1 MTGSPSPPGGRLQY
15 RDLNGNNLTVI
26 TKTDFSGLKHLRV
39 LNVGNRLHGAIGGQ
53 RASNNASAQHR
64 HMRHPEVLVRCRCQ
78 SDLQQGLVCDPLTWK
93 HRALWERLEE
103 QRLPVLA
110 HGLGLSVRDG
120 HEVHLMENQISNV
133 ERGAFDELR
142 ELERLRL
149 NKNHLSQFPELLFQK
164 NEALSRLRDCG
175 VLPAG
180 RGDGFTPDTRVCVN
194 IPSSLLVS
202 RQQISC
208 SHPSF
213 CLRPLFC
220 SISLHRFEF
229 RGDAFRSSG
238 FSLDLPAMFCTSPH
252 SFTPSLHPP
261 LLLVTALSLWISLI
275 TSCAAGSLDLSENGI
290 QAVPRR
296 AFRGAT
302 DLKNLQLDKNHISCI
317 EEGAFRA
324 LRSLEVLT
332 LNNNNISTI
341 PVSSFNHMPKLRTFR
356 LHSNSLRCDCHLA
369 WLSPW
374 LRQRPALGLYTQC
387 SSPPTL
393 RGLNLAELRKSD
405 FACSGHGGS
414 AFVQPCSLAS
424 GSCPP
429 MCSCSNNIVD
439 CRGRGLTAI
448 PAHLPEAMTEIRL
461 EQNGIKSVPPGAFI
475 SYKKLRRIDLS
486 NNQISEI
493 APDAFHGLRAL
504 NSLVLYGNKI
514 TELPGGVFDALASL
528 ELLLLN
534 ANKIHCIRAAVFKD
548 LENLALLSLYDNKIQ
563 SLAKGTFS
571 SLHSIQ
577 TLHLAQNPFVCDCNV
592 KWLADFLRSNPIE
605 TSGARCASPRRLAN
619 KRIAQIKSNK
629 FRCSAKEQYH
639 IPGTEDRRQ
648 SYECNS
654 KPVCPAKCRCEANV
668 VDCSNLR
675 LTKFPEH
682 LPSSTEE
689 LRLNNNDLSVLEA
702 TGAFKGLTQL
712 KKINLSNNKISD
724 IEDGAF
730 DGASSA
736 VELHLTANHL
746 ESVRGSMFRGME
758 GLRMLMLRNNKISCI
773 HNGSFTGLP
782 NVRLLSLYDNQLRS
796 ILPGAFDTLPNLSTL
811 NLLANPFTCDC
822 RLSWFG
828 AWLRSRRIVTGNPR
842 CQGPA
847 FLREIPLQDVAVPD
861 FRCEDGSVLDDS
873 SCVSGPQCP
882 TQCTCMDTVVRC
894 SNKHLQGL
902 PRGLPRNVTEL
913 YLDGNQF
920 TSVPKDLATFK
931 YLQLVDLSNNKIS
944 SLSDDS
950 FSNMSQL
957 TTLILSYN
965 SLRCI
970 PPLSLSGL
978 RSLRLLSLHGNDIS
992 ELQQGIFSD
1001 VSSLSHLVTHVSQRS
1016 AVSVEGRRELADEG
1030 RRRRT
1035 DDGRQQCEQEEEARS
1050 WRMISMEAIGA
1061 NPLYCDC
1068 RLLWLSDWVKSGYK
1082 EPGIARC
1089 AGPGDMEG
1097 KLLLTTPADKF
1108 QCLGPVEASVQ
1119 AKCSPCVSSPCQNQ
1133 GVCQVQH
1140 TQPYTCTCKAG
1151 FTGEH
1156 CETPVDAC
1164 VSNPCTNGGT
1174 CLSDEQTR
1182 GFSCACAFGFHATF
1196 CEVNVD
1202 DCQDHGCENGAT
1214 CVDGVGNYTCLC
1226 SPDYTGLFCEEEEGG
1241 CSPGRNPC
1249 QHQSTCV
1256 SSPTGSRCV
1265 CIPGW
1270 VGPDCSIDYNEC
1282 VDHRCQNGAQC
1293 VDHLDGYSCVCPQGY
1308 RYWEHWECWE
1318 CRSGQFCEVALVP
1331 PSPCQLASCQNGAPC
1346 LEGTGTAEC
1355 QCPPGFEGQ
1364 SCEKLV
1370 SVNFV
1375 DRDSYV
1381 ELQDVKNWPQANI
1394 SLQVSTAEENGILL
1408 YNGDNEP
1415 IAVELHQGHVR
1426 VTYDPGNQPATT
1438 IYSTETVNDGH
1449 FHTVELVTFN
1459 RMVNLSV
1466 DGGEPTTLDSQGRS
1480 QLVTGEAPLY
1490 VGGLPEQAMPASLGL
1505 SSQTLNTSSFHGCIR
1520 NLYINQELQD
1530 FTRSH
1535 MKPGVVPGCQAC
1547 RKLLCLHGLC
1557 RPDTAQGP
1565 QCHCQTGWTG
1575 QHCDQPI
1582 AGALTG
1588 PEVVATA
1595 TSVHPC
1601 DGNKCVSGMC
1611 TELDAHTYRCDCQ
1624 EGYHGALCN
1633 LQGAPEASCQ
1643 GLQCLHGQC
1652 EETEGGQRCVCQEGF
1667 TGESC
1672 ATESPC
1678 RGEPVRDFHRLQRGT
1693 VLCQTSKTFSWVECR
1708 GRCQTGAGP
1717 GAGPGAR
1724 PGAGPGAGP
1733 GARPGAT
1740 GAPCCAPLRVRRRR
1754 LPFECD
1760 DGTSFTQ
1767 DVEKPVECGCKECV

>member
-1 MTGSPSPPGGRLQY
+1 MPAGRSGDGAGSGGCGIVAAPGRAFQSGLRTMLAWVILVLVAGQGGVEACPTHCSCLGNTVDCHGLGIHSVPKNIPRGTERL
-15 RDLNGNNLTVI
+15 DLNGNNLTVI
-26 TKTDFSGLKHLRV
+26 SKTDFSTLKHLRV
-39 LNVGNRLHGAIGGQ
+39 L
-53 RASNNASAQHR
+53 
-64 HMRHPEVLVRCRCQ
+64 
-78 SDLQQGLVCDPLTWK
+78 
-93 HRALWERLEE
+93 
-103 QRLPVLA
+103 
-110 HGLGLSVRDG
+110 
-120 HEVHLMENQISNV
+120 HLMENQISNV
-133 ERGAFDELR
+133 ERGAFDELK

-149 NKNHLSQFPELLFQK
+149 NKNRLSQLPELLFQK
-164 NEALSRLRDCG
+164 NEALSRL
-175 VLPAG
+175 
-180 RGDGFTPDTRVCVN
+180 
-194 IPSSLLVS
+194 
-202 RQQISC
+202 
-208 SHPSF
+208 
-213 CLRPLFC
+213 
-220 SISLHRFEF
+220 
-229 RGDAFRSSG
+229 
-238 FSLDLPAMFCTSPH
+238 
-252 SFTPSLHPP
+252 
-261 LLLVTALSLWISLI
+261 
-275 TSCAAGSLDLSENGI
+275 DLSENFI
-290 QAVPRR
+290 QAIPRR

-332 LNNNNISTI
+332 LNNNNISSI

-374 LRQRPALGLYTQC
+374 LRQRAALGLYTQC
-387 SSPPTL
+387 SSPPSL

-461 EQNGIKSVPPGAFI
+461 EQNGIKSVPPGAFT
-475 SYKKLRRIDLS
+475 SYKKLRRM
-486 NNQISEI
+486 
-493 APDAFHGLRAL
+493 
-504 NSLVLYGNKI
+504 VLYGNKI
-514 TELPGGVFDALASL
+514 TELPSGVFDGLASL

-534 ANKIHCIRAAVFKD
+534 ANEIRCVRASVFKD

-629 FRCSAKEQYH
+629 FR
-639 IPGTEDRRQ
+639 TEDRRL

-702 TGAFKGLTQL
+702 TGAFKGLSQL
-712 KKINLSNNKISD
+712 KKINLSNNKISE

-730 DGASSA
+730 EGASSA

-758 GLRMLMLRNNKISCI
+758 GLRML
-773 HNGSFTGLP
+773 
-782 NVRLLSLYDNQLRS
+782 
-796 ILPGAFDTLPNLSTL
+796 
-811 NLLANPFTCDC
+811 
-822 RLSWFG
+822 
-828 AWLRSRRIVTGNPR
+828 
-842 CQGPA
+842 
-847 FLREIPLQDVAVPD
+847 
-861 FRCEDGSVLDDS
+861 
-873 SCVSGPQCP
+873 
-882 TQCTCMDTVVRC
+882 
-894 SNKHLQGL
+894 
-902 PRGLPRNVTEL
+902 
-913 YLDGNQF
+913 
-920 TSVPKDLATFK
+920 
-931 YLQLVDLSNNKIS
+931 
-944 SLSDDS
+944 
-950 FSNMSQL
+950 
-957 TTLILSYN
+957 
-965 SLRCI
+965 
-970 PPLSLSGL
+970 
-978 RSLRLLSLHGNDIS
+978 
-992 ELQQGIFSD
+992 
-1001 VSSLSHLVTHVSQRS
+1001 
-1016 AVSVEGRRELADEG
+1016 
-1030 RRRRT
+1030 
-1035 DDGRQQCEQEEEARS
+1035 
-1050 WRMISMEAIGA
+1050 AIGA

-1089 AGPGDMEG
+1089 AGPRGMEG

-1108 QCLGPVEASVQ
+1108 
-1119 AKCSPCVSSPCQNQ
+1119 
-1133 GVCQVQH
+1133 H
-1140 TQPYTCTCKAG
+1140 
-1151 FTGEH
+1151 
-1156 CETPVDAC
+1156 
-1164 VSNPCTNGGT
+1164 
-1174 CLSDEQTR
+1174 
-1182 GFSCACAFGFHATF
+1182 CACAFGFHGTF

-1226 SPDYTGLFCEEEEGG
+1226 PPDYT
-1241 CSPGRNPC
+1241 
-1249 QHQSTCV
+1249 
-1256 SSPTGSRCV
+1256 
-1265 CIPGW
+1265 GW

-1308 RYWEHWECWE
+1308 
-1318 CRSGQFCEVALVP
+1318 SGEFCEVALP
-1331 PSPCQLASCQNGAPC
+1331 RPSPCQLAPCQNGASC
-1346 LEGTGTAEC
+1346 VAKTETAVC
-1355 QCPPGFEGQ
+1355 QCLPGFEGQ

-1381 ELQDVKNWPQANI
+1381 QLQDVKNWPQANI
-1394 SLQVSTAEENGILL
+1394 TLQFNITF
-1408 YNGDNEP
+1408 D
-1415 IAVELHQGHVR
+1415 HVA
-1426 VTYDPGNQPATT
+1426 PA
-1438 IYSTETVNDGH
+1438 ISDSAETVNDGQ

-1480 QLVTGEAPLY
+1480 QLVTGETPLY
-1490 VGGLPEQAMPASLGL
+1490 VGGMPEEVMPASLGL
-1505 SSQTLNTSSFHGCIR
+1505 SSQTLNVSSFHGCIR
-1520 NLYINQELQD
+1520 NLYINHELQD

-1547 RKLLCLHGLC
+1547 RKLYCLHGIC
-1557 RPDTAQGP
+1557 QPNAAQGP
-1565 QCHCQTGWTG
+1565 QCHCQPGWTG
-1575 QHCDQPI
+1575 EHCDQPVT
-1582 AGALTG
+1582 GGLTG
-1588 PEVVATA
+1588 ADVVTTA
-1595 TSVHPC
+1595 TGVNPC
-1601 DGNKCVSGMC
+1601 EGSKCVKGVC
-1611 TELDAHTYRCDCQ
+1611 VTLDAQTYRCDCE
-1624 EGYHGALCN
+1624 EGFRGALCN
-1633 LQGAPEASCQ
+1633 LQGEPAGLCQ
-1643 GLQCLHGQC
+1643 SLQCLHGQC
-1652 EETEGGQRCVCQEGF
+1652 EETDDGEHCICEQGY

-1672 ATESPC
+1672 DIETPC
-1678 RGEPVRDFHRLQRGT
+1678 RGEPVRDYHRVQRGT
-1693 VLCQTSKTFSWVECR
+1693 VLCQTSKPFSWVECR
-1708 GRCQTGAGP
+1708 GRCQAGTEP
-1717 GAGPGAR
+1717 GTT
-1724 PGAGPGAGP
+1724 
-1733 GARPGAT
+1733 AT
-1740 GAPCCAPLRVRRRR
+1740 SCCAPLRVRRRR
-1754 LPFECD
+1754 LTFECD

>member
-1 MTGSPSPPGGRLQY
+1 MRRWQAE
-15 RDLNGNNLTVI
+15 
-26 TKTDFSGLKHLRV
+26 
-39 LNVGNRLHGAIGGQ
+39 NRL
-53 RASNNASAQHR
+53 RADR
-64 HMRHPEVLVRCRCQ
+64 PK
-78 SDLQQGLVCDPLTWK
+78 T
-93 HRALWERLEE
+93 
-103 QRLPVLA
+103 
-110 HGLGLSVRDG
+110 
-120 HEVHLMENQISNV
+120 
-133 ERGAFDELR
+133 
-142 ELERLRL
+142 
-149 NKNHLSQFPELLFQK
+149 NK
-164 NEALSRLRDCG
+164 G
-175 VLPAG
+175 
-180 RGDGFTPDTRVCVN
+180 
-194 IPSSLLVS
+194 
-202 RQQISC
+202 
-208 SHPSF
+208 
-213 CLRPLFC
+213 
-220 SISLHRFEF
+220 
-229 RGDAFRSSG
+229 
-238 FSLDLPAMFCTSPH
+238 
-252 SFTPSLHPP
+252 
-261 LLLVTALSLWISLI
+261 
-275 TSCAAGSLDLSENGI
+275 DLSENGI
-290 QAVPRR
+290 QAIPRR

-332 LNNNNISTI
+332 LNNNNISSI

-393 RGLNLAELRKSD
+393 RGLNLAELRKND

-461 EQNGIKSVPPGAFI
+461 EQNGIKSVPPGAFT

-493 APDAFHGLRAL
+493 APDAFHGLKAL

-514 TELPGGVFDALASL
+514 TELPGGVFDGLASL

-534 ANKIHCIRAAVFKD
+534 ANKIHCIRATVFKD
-548 LENLALLSLYDNKIQ
+548 LENMALLSLYDNKIQ

-702 TGAFKGLTQL
+702 TGAFKGLSQL

-730 DGASSA
+730 DGASSV

-746 ESVRGSMFRGME
+746 ESVRGSMLKGME
-758 GLRMLMLRNNKISCI
+758 GLRMLMLRNNRISCI
-773 HNGSFTGLP
+773 HNGSFSGLT
-782 NVRLLSLYDNQLRS
+782 NVRLLSLYDNQLS
-796 ILPGAFDTLPNLSTL
+796 TILPGAFDTLPNLSTL
-811 NLLANPFTCDC
+811 NLLANPFNCDC

-873 SCVSGPQCP
+873 RCAPGPQCP
-882 TQCTCMDTVVRC
+882 NQCTCMDTVVRC

-920 TSVPKDLATFK
+920 TSVPKDLASFK

-970 PPLSLSGL
+970 PPLALGGL

-1001 VSSLSHLVTHVSQRS
+1001 VASLSHL
-1016 AVSVEGRRELADEG
+1016 
-1030 RRRRT
+1030 
-1035 DDGRQQCEQEEEARS
+1035 
-1050 WRMISMEAIGA
+1050 AIGA

-1089 AGPGDMEG
+1089 AGPRGMEG

-1108 QCLGPVEASVQ
+1108 QCLGPVEASVK
-1119 AKCSPCVSSPCQNQ
+1119 AKCSPCVSSPCLNQ
-1133 GVCQVQH
+1133 GVCQVH
-1140 TQPYTCTCKAG
+1140 DTLPYTCTCKAG
-1151 FTGEH
+1151 FTGKH
-1156 CETPVDAC
+1156 CETPIDAC
-1164 VSNPCTNGGT
+1164 FSNPCTNGGT

-1182 GFSCACAFGFHATF
+1182 GFSCACAFGFHGTF
-1196 CEVNVD
+1196 CDVNVD

-1226 SPDYTGLFCEEEEGG
+1226 SPNYTGLFCEEEEGP

-1256 SSPTGSRCV
+1256 STPTGPRCV

-1270 VGPDCSIDYNEC
+1270 VGPDCGIDYDEC

-1293 VDHLDGYSCVCPQGY
+1293 VDHLDGYSCVCAQGY
-1308 RYWEHWECWE
+1308 
-1318 CRSGQFCEVALVP
+1318 SGPLCEVALVAAP
-1331 PSPCQLASCQNGAPC
+1331 PSPCQLARCQNGAAC
-1346 LEGTGTAEC
+1346 AEKTGGGAAC
-1355 QCPPGFEGQ
+1355 QCLPGFEGPR
-1364 SCEKLV
+1364 CEKLV

-1394 SLQVSTAEENGILL
+1394 TLQVSTAEDNGILL
-1408 YNGDNEP
+1408 YNGDDEP

-1426 VTYDPGNQPATT
+1426 VTYDPGNQPATA
-1438 IYSTETVNDGH
+1438 IYSTETVNDGS

-1480 QLVTGEAPLY
+1480 QLATGEAPLY
-1490 VGGLPEQAMPASLGL
+1490 VGGMPEEVMPGSLGRL
-1505 SSQTLNTSSFHGCIR
+1505 SSQTLNASSFHGCIR
-1520 NLYINQELQD
+1520 NLYINHELQD

-1547 RKLLCLHGLC
+1547 RKLYCLHGIC
-1557 RPDTAQGP
+1557 QPDAAQGP
-1565 QCHCQTGWTG
+1565 QCHCQLGWTG

-1582 AGALTG
+1582 AGGLSAVDAVT
-1588 PEVVATA
+1588 TA
-1595 TSVHPC
+1595 TGVSPC
-1601 DGNKCVSGMC
+1601 QGSKCVNGAC
-1611 TELDAHTYRCDCQ
+1611 VALDAQTYRCECA
-1624 EGYHGALCN
+1624 EGYRGALCN
-1633 LQGAPEASCQ
+1633 LQGEPAAACQ

-1652 EETEGGQRCVCQEGF
+1652 EQTEE
-1667 TGESC
+1667 GESC
-1672 ATESPC
+1672 VCERGYTGAGCDIESPC
-1678 RGEPVRDFHRLQRGT
+1678 RGEQVRDYHRLQRGA

-1708 GRCQTGAGP
+1708 GRCQAGAGP
-1717 GAGPGAR
+1717 PG
-1724 PGAGPGAGP
+1724 G
-1733 GARPGAT
+1733 

-1754 LPFECD
+1754 LAFECD
-1760 DGTSFTQ
+1760 DGTSFAQ
-1767 DVEKPVECGCKECV
+1767 DVEKPVECGCKESSVCLHLCVLLLGGDSSQENKGTNLSESKRFHRYILTYF

>member
-1 MTGSPSPPGGRLQY
+1 MPSLETSLRMMLMWGVLVLAVGRGGVEGCPTHCSCLGNMVDCHGLGIHAVPKNIPRGTERL
-15 RDLNGNNLTVI
+15 DLNGNNLTVI
-26 TKTDFSGLKHLRV
+26 TKMDFSGLKHLRV
-39 LNVGNRLHGAIGGQ
+39 L
-53 RASNNASAQHR
+53 
-64 HMRHPEVLVRCRCQ
+64 
-78 SDLQQGLVCDPLTWK
+78 
-93 HRALWERLEE
+93 
-103 QRLPVLA
+103 
-110 HGLGLSVRDG
+110 
-120 HEVHLMENQISNV
+120 HLMENQIINV
-133 ERGAFDELR
+133 ERGAFDDLK

-149 NKNHLSQFPELLFQK
+149 NKNRLTQLPELLFQK
-164 NEALSRLRDCG
+164 NEALSRL
-175 VLPAG
+175 
-180 RGDGFTPDTRVCVN
+180 
-194 IPSSLLVS
+194 
-202 RQQISC
+202 
-208 SHPSF
+208 
-213 CLRPLFC
+213 
-220 SISLHRFEF
+220 
-229 RGDAFRSSG
+229 
-238 FSLDLPAMFCTSPH
+238 
-252 SFTPSLHPP
+252 
-261 LLLVTALSLWISLI
+261 
-275 TSCAAGSLDLSENGI
+275 DLSENAI
-290 QAVPRR
+290 QAIPRR

-302 DLKNLQLDKNHISCI
+302 DLKNLQLDKNHVSCI

-332 LNNNNISTI
+332 LNNNNITSI

-393 RGLNLAELRKSD
+393 RGLNLAELRKGD
-405 FACSGHGGS
+405 FACSGKAS
-414 AFVQPCSLAS
+414 QPCSLAS

-461 EQNGIKSVPPGAFI
+461 EQNGIKSVPPGAFT

-514 TELPGGVFDALASL
+514 TELPGGVFDGLASL

-534 ANKIHCIRAAVFKD
+534 ANKIHCIRATVFKD

-563 SLAKGTFS
+563 SLAKGTFN

-639 IPGTEDRRQ
+639 IPGTDDRRL

-702 TGAFKGLTQL
+702 TGAFKGLSQL
-712 KKINLSNNKISD
+712 KKINLSNNKISE

-730 DGASSA
+730 EGASSV

-773 HNGSFTGLP
+773 HNGSFTGLT
-782 NVRLLSLYDNQLRS
+782 NVRLLSLYDNQLSS

-811 NLLANPFTCDC
+811 NLLANPFNCDC

-861 FRCEDGSVLDDS
+861 FRCEDVLEDS
-873 SCVSGPQCP
+873 SCGPGPQCP

-894 SNKHLQGL
+894 SNKHLQAL

-913 YLDGNQF
+913 VTMRGCVSNGAPAVYCECVLIR
-920 TSVPKDLATFK
+920 VDLCFRR
-931 YLQLVDLSNNKIS
+931 DLSNNKIS
-944 SLSDDS
+944 SLSDDAFANMILRFFDLQTYLS
-950 FSNMSQL
+950 FS
-957 TTLILSYN
+957 
-965 SLRCI
+965 
-970 PPLSLSGL
+970 
-978 RSLRLLSLHGNDIS
+978 SLHGNDIS
-992 ELQQGIFSD
+992 ELQQGIFKD
-1001 VSSLSHLVTHVSQRS
+1001 VASLSHL
-1016 AVSVEGRRELADEG
+1016 
-1030 RRRRT
+1030 
-1035 DDGRQQCEQEEEARS
+1035 
-1050 WRMISMEAIGA
+1050 AIGA

-1068 RLLWLSDWVKSGYK
+1068 RLLWLSEWVKSGYK

-1089 AGPGDMEG
+1089 AGPRGMEG

-1133 GVCQVQH
+1133 GVCQVHHIQ
-1140 TQPYTCTCKAG
+1140 QYTCTCQTG
-1151 FTGEH
+1151 FTVRN

-1164 VSNPCTNGGT
+1164 FSNPCTNGGT
-1174 CLSDEQTR
+1174 CISDEQTR
-1182 GFSCACAFGFHATF
+1182 GFSCACAFGFHGTF
-1196 CEVNVD
+1196 CEVNAD

-1226 SPDYTGLFCEEEEGG
+1226 PPLYTGTVPE
-1241 CSPGRNPC
+1241 
-1249 QHQSTCV
+1249 
-1256 SSPTGSRCV
+1256 CV
-1265 CIPGW
+1265 CLPGW
-1270 VGPDCSIDYNEC
+1270 VGPDCGIDYDEC
-1282 VDHRCQNGAQC
+1282 VNHRCQNGAQC

-1308 RYWEHWECWE
+1308 
-1318 CRSGQFCEVALVP
+1318 SGEFCEAAVPP
-1331 PSPCQLASCQNGAPC
+1331 PSPCQLAQCQNDAPC
-1346 LEGTGTAEC
+1346 VEKTGAAVC
-1355 QCPPGFEGQ
+1355 QCLPGFEGQ

-1381 ELQDVKNWPQANI
+1381 QLQDVKNWPQANI
-1394 SLQVSTAEENGILL
+1394 TLQVSTAEENGILL

-1426 VTYDPGNQPATT
+1426 VTYDPGNQPATA
-1438 IYSTETVNDGH
+1438 IYSPETVNDGH

-1459 RMVNLSV
+1459 HMVNLSV

-1480 QLVTGEAPLY
+1480 QLVTGDAPLY
-1490 VGGLPEQAMPASLGL
+1490 VGGMPEEVMPASSGL
-1505 SSQTLNTSSFHGCIR
+1505 SSQTLNVSSFHGCIR
-1520 NLYINQELQD
+1520 NLYINHELQD

-1547 RKLLCLHGLC
+1547 RKLYCLHGVC
-1557 RPDTAQGP
+1557 QPNAAQGP
-1565 QCHCQTGWTG
+1565 QCHCHPGWTG
-1575 QHCDQPI
+1575 QHCDEPI
-1582 AGALTG
+1582 TGGLTG
-1588 PEVVATA
+1588 ADFYVFVAFF
-1595 TSVHPC
+1595 C
-1601 DGNKCVSGMC
+1601 RCVKGACVM
-1611 TELDAHTYRCDCQ
+1611 LDSQMYRCDC
-1624 EGYHGALCN
+1624 EDGYHGVLCN
-1633 LQGAPEASCQ
+1633 LKGEPASLCQ
-1643 GLQCLHGQC
+1643 GLPCVHGQC
-1652 EETEGGQRCVCQEGF
+1652 EETVDGESCTCQQGF
-1667 TGESC
+1667 TGQSC
-1672 ATESPC
+1672 DIESPC
-1678 RGEPVRDFHRLQRGT
+1678 RGEPVRDYHRVQRGS
-1693 VLCQTSKTFSWVECR
+1693 VLCQTSKPFSWVECR
-1708 GRCQTGAGP
+1708 GRCQAGTDP
-1717 GAGPGAR
+1717 NVTAA
-1724 PGAGPGAGP
+1724 AAS
-1733 GARPGAT
+1733 
-1740 GAPCCAPLRVRRRR
+1740 CCAPLRVRRRR
-1754 LPFECD
+1754 LTFECD
-1760 DGTSFTQ
+1760 DGTSITQ
-1767 DVEKPVECGCKECV
+1767 DMEKPVECGCKECV

>member
-1 MTGSPSPPGGRLQY
+1 WMMAVDTGRAPQSWMQVVLAWSVTVLLAGHGGAEACPTPCSCLSNTVDCHGLGIHTVPKNIPRGTERL
-15 RDLNGNNLTVI
+15 DLNGNNLTVI

-39 LNVGNRLHGAIGGQ
+39 L
-53 RASNNASAQHR
+53 
-64 HMRHPEVLVRCRCQ
+64 
-78 SDLQQGLVCDPLTWK
+78 
-93 HRALWERLEE
+93 
-103 QRLPVLA
+103 
-110 HGLGLSVRDG
+110 
-120 HEVHLMENQISNV
+120 
-133 ERGAFDELR
+133 
-142 ELERLRL
+142 
-149 NKNHLSQFPELLFQK
+149 
-164 NEALSRLRDCG
+164 
-175 VLPAG
+175 
-180 RGDGFTPDTRVCVN
+180 
-194 IPSSLLVS
+194 
-202 RQQISC
+202 
-208 SHPSF
+208 
-213 CLRPLFC
+213 
-220 SISLHRFEF
+220 
-229 RGDAFRSSG
+229 
-238 FSLDLPAMFCTSPH
+238 
-252 SFTPSLHPP
+252 
-261 LLLVTALSLWISLI
+261 
-275 TSCAAGSLDLSENGI
+275 
-290 QAVPRR
+290 
-296 AFRGAT
+296 
-302 DLKNLQLDKNHISCI
+302 QLDKNHITLPLLLVIANFSPT
-317 EEGAFRA
+317 F
-324 LRSLEVLT
+324 SSST
-332 LNNNNISTI
+332 LNNNNISSI

-405 FACSGHGGS
+405 FACSGHSGS

-448 PAHLPEAMTEIRL
+448 PAHLPEGMTEIRL
-461 EQNGIKSVPPGAFI
+461 EQNGIKSVPPGAFT

-504 NSLVLYGNKI
+504 SSLVLYGNKI
-514 TELPGGVFDALASL
+514 TELPSGVFDGLASL

-534 ANKIHCIRAAVFKD
+534 ANKIHCIRANVFKD

-571 SLHSIQ
+571 SLRSIQ

-619 KRIAQIKSNK
+619 KRIAQIKSSK

-639 IPGTEDRRQ
+639 IPGTEDRRLN
-648 SYECNS
+648 YECNS

-702 TGAFKGLTQL
+702 TGAFKGLSQL
-712 KKINLSNNKISD
+712 KKINLSNNKISE

-730 DGASSA
+730 EGASSV

-746 ESVRGSMFRGME
+746 ESVRGSMFKGME
-758 GLRMLMLRNNKISCI
+758 GMRMLMLRNNKISCI
-773 HNGSFTGLP
+773 HNGSFTGLT
-782 NVRLLSLYDNQLRS
+782 NVRLLSLYDNQLS
-796 ILPGAFDTLPNLSTL
+796 TILPGAFDTLPNLSTL
-811 NLLANPFTCDC
+811 NLLANPFKCDC

-861 FRCEDGSVLDDS
+861 FRCEDGAVLEDS
-873 SCVSGPQCP
+873 NCGPGPQCP
-882 TQCTCMDTVVRC
+882 SQCTCMDTVVRC
-894 SNKHLQGL
+894 SNKHLQAL
-902 PRGLPRNVTEL
+902 PRGLPRNYFVCILTE
-913 YLDGNQF
+913 
-920 TSVPKDLATFK
+920 TDLC
-931 YLQLVDLSNNKIS
+931 LSSDLSNNKIN

-957 TTLILSYN
+957 TTL
-965 SLRCI
+965 
-970 PPLSLSGL
+970 
-978 RSLRLLSLHGNDIS
+978 SLHGNDIS
-992 ELQQGIFSD
+992 ELQEGIFSD
-1001 VSSLSHLVTHVSQRS
+1001 VVSLSHL
-1016 AVSVEGRRELADEG
+1016 
-1030 RRRRT
+1030 
-1035 DDGRQQCEQEEEARS
+1035 
-1050 WRMISMEAIGA
+1050 AIGA

-1068 RLLWLSDWVKSGYK
+1068 RLLWLSEWVKSGYK

-1089 AGPGDMEG
+1089 AGPRGMEG

-1108 QCLGPVEASVQ
+1108 QCLGPVESSVQ

-1133 GVCQVQH
+1133 GICKVHH
-1140 TQPYTCTCKAG
+1140 TQQYTCVCKSG
-1151 FTGEH
+1151 FTGKH

-1182 GFSCACAFGFHATF
+1182 GFSCACAFGFHGTF

-1202 DCQDHGCENGAT
+1202 DCEDHGCENGAT

-1226 SPDYTGLFCEEEEGG
+1226 PPNYTGLLCEEEEGV

-1256 SSPTGSRCV
+1256 STPNGPRCV

-1270 VGPDCSIDYNEC
+1270 VGPDCGIDYNEC

-1308 RYWEHWECWE
+1308 
-1318 CRSGQFCEVALVP
+1318 SGEFCEVALP
-1331 PSPCQLASCQNGAPC
+1331 APLPCQLAQCQNGALC
-1346 LEGTGTAEC
+1346 EEKLGTAVC
-1355 QCPPGFEGQ
+1355 QCLPGFEGQ
-1364 SCEKLV
+1364 NCEKLV

-1381 ELQDVKNWPQANI
+1381 QLQDVKNWPQTNI
-1394 SLQVSTAEENGILL
+1394 TLQVSTAEENGILL

-1426 VTYDPGNQPATT
+1426 VTYDPGNQPATA

-1449 FHTVELVTFN
+1449 FHTLELVTFN

-1466 DGGEPTTLDSQGRS
+1466 DGGEPTTLDSQGESRS
-1480 QLVTGEAPLY
+1480 ATGEARLY
-1490 VGGLPEQAMPASLGL
+1490 VGGMPEEVMPASLGL

-1520 NLYINQELQD
+1520 NLYINHELQD

-1535 MKPGVVPGCQAC
+1535 MKLGVVPGCKAC
-1547 RKLLCLHGLC
+1547 RKLYCLHGIC
-1557 RPDTAQGP
+1557 QPNGPQGP
-1565 QCHCQTGWTG
+1565 QCHCQQGWTG
-1575 QHCDQPI
+1575 QHCDQPVT
-1582 AGALTG
+1582 GGLTRVDG
-1588 PEVVATA
+1588 VCVV
-1595 TSVHPC
+1595 
-1601 DGNKCVSGMC
+1601 
-1611 TELDAHTYRCDCQ
+1611 LDAETYRCDCE
-1624 EGYHGALCN
+1624 EGYYGALCN
-1633 LQGAPEASCQ
+1633 LQKEPAGSCW
-1643 GLQCLHGQC
+1643 GLKCLHGQC
-1652 EETEGGQRCVCQEGF
+1652 QKTEDGERCICEQGY

-1672 ATESPC
+1672 DIESPC
-1678 RGEPVRDFHRLQRGT
+1678 RGEPVRDYHRLQRGT
-1693 VLCQTSKTFSWVECR
+1693 VLCQTSKPFSWVECQ
-1708 GRCQTGAGP
+1708 GRCQ
-1717 GAGPGAR
+1717 
-1724 PGAGPGAGP
+1724 
-1733 GARPGAT
+1733 AT
-1740 GAPCCAPLRVRRRR
+1740 AKLDITVASCCAPLRVRRRR
-1754 LPFECD
+1754 LTFECD

>member
-1 MTGSPSPPGGRLQY
+1 MPAGRAGDGAGSGGCGTMGRGLRSGLWTILAWGVLVLLAGQGGAEACPSPCSCLGNTVDCHGLGIRSIPKSIPRGTERL
-15 RDLNGNNLTVI
+15 DLNGNNLTVI

-39 LNVGNRLHGAIGGQ
+39 L
-53 RASNNASAQHR
+53 
-64 HMRHPEVLVRCRCQ
+64 
-78 SDLQQGLVCDPLTWK
+78 
-93 HRALWERLEE
+93 
-103 QRLPVLA
+103 
-110 HGLGLSVRDG
+110 
-120 HEVHLMENQISNV
+120 HLMENQISNV
-133 ERGAFDELR
+133 ERGAFDDLK

-149 NKNHLSQFPELLFQK
+149 NKNRLSQLPELLFQK
-164 NEALSRLRDCG
+164 NEALSRL
-175 VLPAG
+175 
-180 RGDGFTPDTRVCVN
+180 
-194 IPSSLLVS
+194 
-202 RQQISC
+202 
-208 SHPSF
+208 
-213 CLRPLFC
+213 
-220 SISLHRFEF
+220 
-229 RGDAFRSSG
+229 
-238 FSLDLPAMFCTSPH
+238 
-252 SFTPSLHPP
+252 
-261 LLLVTALSLWISLI
+261 
-275 TSCAAGSLDLSENGI
+275 DLSENGI
-290 QAVPRR
+290 QAIPRR

-332 LNNNNISTI
+332 LNNNNITSI

-387 SSPPTL
+387 SSPPAL
-393 RGLNLAELRKSD
+393 RGLNLAELRKND
-405 FACSGHGGS
+405 FACSGTTAQCS
-414 AFVQPCSLAS
+414 FSPCSLAS

-461 EQNGIKSVPPGAFI
+461 EQNGIKSVPPGAFT

-514 TELPGGVFDALASL
+514 TELPSAVFDGLASL

-534 ANKIHCIRAAVFKD
+534 ANKIHCIRATVFKD

-563 SLAKGTFS
+563 SLAKGTFN

-639 IPGTEDRRQ
+639 IPGTEDRRL

-682 LPSSTEE
+682 LPPSTEE

-702 TGAFKGLTQL
+702 TRAFKGLSQL
-712 KKINLSNNKISD
+712 KKINLSNNKISE

-730 DGASSA
+730 EGASSV

-773 HNGSFTGLP
+773 HNGSFTGLT
-782 NVRLLSLYDNQLRS
+782 NVRLLSLYDNQLS
-796 ILPGAFDTLPNLSTL
+796 TILPGAFDTLPNLSTL
-811 NLLANPFTCDC
+811 NLLANPFNCDC

-828 AWLRSRRIVTGNPR
+828 VWLRSRRIVTGNPR

-873 SCVSGPQCP
+873 SCVPGPQCP
-882 TQCTCMDTVVRC
+882 SQCTCMDTVVRC
-894 SNKHLQGL
+894 SNKHLQAL
-902 PRGLPRNVTEL
+902 PRGLPRNVTE
-913 YLDGNQF
+913 
-920 TSVPKDLATFK
+920 
-931 YLQLVDLSNNKIS
+931 
-944 SLSDDS
+944 
-950 FSNMSQL
+950 
-957 TTLILSYN
+957 
-965 SLRCI
+965 
-970 PPLSLSGL
+970 
-978 RSLRLLSLHGNDIS
+978 LSLHGNDIS

-1001 VSSLSHLVTHVSQRS
+1001 VASLSHL
-1016 AVSVEGRRELADEG
+1016 
-1030 RRRRT
+1030 
-1035 DDGRQQCEQEEEARS
+1035 
-1050 WRMISMEAIGA
+1050 AIGA

-1089 AGPGDMEG
+1089 AGPRGMEG

-1133 GVCQVQH
+1133 GICQLHH
-1140 TQPYTCTCKAG
+1140 TQQFTCTCKSG
-1151 FTGEH
+1151 FTGKH

-1182 GFSCACAFGFHATF
+1182 GFSCACAFGFHGTF

-1202 DCQDHGCENGAT
+1202 DCEAHGCENGAT

-1226 SPDYTGLFCEEEEGG
+1226 PPNYTGLFCEEEEGV

-1256 SSPTGSRCV
+1256 STPTGPRCV

-1270 VGPDCSIDYNEC
+1270 VGPECRIDYDEC
-1282 VDHRCQNGAQC
+1282 ADHRCQNGAQC
-1293 VDHLDGYSCVCPQGY
+1293 VDHLDGYSCVCPQGF
-1308 RYWEHWECWE
+1308 
-1318 CRSGQFCEVALVP
+1318 SGELCEVALPP
-1331 PSPCQLASCQNGAPC
+1331 PSPCQLAQCQNGAPC
-1346 LEGTGTAEC
+1346 EERMDTAVC
-1355 QCPPGFEGQ
+1355 QCLPGFEGQ

-1381 ELQDVKNWPQANI
+1381 QLQDVKNWPQTNI
-1394 SLQVSTAEENGILL
+1394 TLQVSTAEENGILL

-1426 VTYDPGNQPATT
+1426 VTYDPGNQPATA
-1438 IYSTETVNDGH
+1438 IYSAETVNDGL

-1459 RMVNLSV
+1459 RMLNLSV
-1466 DGGEPTTLDSQGRS
+1466 DGGEPTTLDSHSRS
-1480 QLVTGEAPLY
+1480 QPATGEAPLY
-1490 VGGLPEQAMPASLGL
+1490 VMPASLGL
-1505 SSQTLNTSSFHGCIR
+1505 SSQTLNMSSFHGCIR
-1520 NLYINQELQD
+1520 NLYINHELQD

-1547 RKLLCLHGLC
+1547 RKLYCLHGIC
-1557 RPDTAQGP
+1557 QPNAAEGP
-1565 QCHCQTGWTG
+1565 QCHCQTGWMG
-1575 QHCDQPI
+1575 QHCDQPTT
-1582 AGALTG
+1582 GGLTG
-1588 PEVVATA
+1588 VDVVTTA
-1595 TSVHPC
+1595 TGVNPC
-1601 DGNKCVSGMC
+1601 EDSKCVKGVC
-1611 TELDAHTYRCDCQ
+1611 VALDAQTYRCDC
-1624 EGYHGALCN
+1624 EAGYRGSLCN
-1633 LQGAPEASCQ
+1633 LQEVPTGSCQ

-1652 EETEGGQRCVCQEGF
+1652 QETEDGQSCVCEQGY
-1667 TGESC
+1667 TGKSC
-1672 ATESPC
+1672 DIESPC
-1678 RGEPVRDFHRLQRGT
+1678 RGEPVRDYHRLQHGT
-1693 VLCQTSKTFSWVECR
+1693 VLCQTSKPFSWVECR
-1708 GRCQTGAGP
+1708 GRCRAGAEP
-1717 GAGPGAR
+1717 AVPSAS
-1724 PGAGPGAGP
+1724 
-1733 GARPGAT
+1733 
-1740 GAPCCAPLRVRRRR
+1740 CCAPLRVRRRR
-1754 LPFECD
+1754 LAFECD

>member
-1 MTGSPSPPGGRLQY
+1 WLVSAVLGSSAGEQNAFWEKRGWSAEACPTPCSCLS
-15 RDLNGNNLTVI
+15 NTV
-26 TKTDFSGLKHLRV
+26 D
-39 LNVGNRLHGAIGGQ
+39 
-53 RASNNASAQHR
+53 
-64 HMRHPEVLVRCRCQ
+64 C
-78 SDLQQGLVCDPLTWK
+78 
-93 HRALWERLEE
+93 
-103 QRLPVLA
+103 
-110 HGLGLSVRDG
+110 HGLGIHTVPKNIPRGTERL
-120 HEVHLMENQISNV
+120 HLMENQISNI
-133 ERGAFDELR
+133 EKGAFDELK
-142 ELERLRL
+142 ELER
-149 NKNHLSQFPELLFQK
+149 
-164 NEALSRLRDCG
+164 
-175 VLPAG
+175 
-180 RGDGFTPDTRVCVN
+180 
-194 IPSSLLVS
+194 
-202 RQQISC
+202 
-208 SHPSF
+208 
-213 CLRPLFC
+213 
-220 SISLHRFEF
+220 
-229 RGDAFRSSG
+229 
-238 FSLDLPAMFCTSPH
+238 
-252 SFTPSLHPP
+252 
-261 LLLVTALSLWISLI
+261 
-275 TSCAAGSLDLSENGI
+275 LDLSENAI
-290 QAVPRR
+290 QAIPRR

-332 LNNNNISTI
+332 LNNNNISSI

-405 FACSGHGGS
+405 FACSGHSGS

-448 PAHLPEAMTEIRL
+448 PAHLPEGMTEIRL
-461 EQNGIKSVPPGAFI
+461 EQNGIKSVPPGAFT

-504 NSLVLYGNKI
+504 SSLVLYGNKI
-514 TELPGGVFDALASL
+514 TELPSGVFDGLASL

-534 ANKIHCIRAAVFKD
+534 ANKIHCIRANVFKD

-571 SLHSIQ
+571 SLRSIQ

-619 KRIAQIKSNK
+619 KRIAQIKSSK

-639 IPGTEDRRQ
+639 IPGTEDRRLN
-648 SYECNS
+648 YECNS

-702 TGAFKGLTQL
+702 TGAFKGLSQL
-712 KKINLSNNKISD
+712 KKINLSNNKISE

-730 DGASSA
+730 EGASSV

-746 ESVRGSMFRGME
+746 ESVRGSMFKGME
-758 GLRMLMLRNNKISCI
+758 GMRMLMLRNNKISCI
-773 HNGSFTGLP
+773 HNGSFTGLT
-782 NVRLLSLYDNQLRS
+782 NVRLLSLYDNQLS
-796 ILPGAFDTLPNLSTL
+796 TILPGAFDTLPNLSTL
-811 NLLANPFTCDC
+811 NLLANPFKCDC

-861 FRCEDGSVLDDS
+861 FRCEDGAVLEDS
-873 SCVSGPQCP
+873 NCGPGPQCP
-882 TQCTCMDTVVRC
+882 SQCTCMDTVVRC
-894 SNKHLQGL
+894 SNKHLQAL
-902 PRGLPRNVTEL
+902 PRGLPRNYFVCILTE
-913 YLDGNQF
+913 
-920 TSVPKDLATFK
+920 TDLC
-931 YLQLVDLSNNKIS
+931 LSSDLSNNKIN

-957 TTLILSYN
+957 TTLFLTSVLPSFLQN
-965 SLRCI
+965 
-970 PPLSLSGL
+970 
-978 RSLRLLSLHGNDIS
+978 LLFSVSLH
-992 ELQQGIFSD
+992 Q
-1001 VSSLSHLVTHVSQRS
+1001 
-1016 AVSVEGRRELADEG
+1016 
-1030 RRRRT
+1030 
-1035 DDGRQQCEQEEEARS
+1035 
-1050 WRMISMEAIGA
+1050 AIGA

-1068 RLLWLSDWVKSGYK
+1068 RLLWLSEWVKSGYK

-1089 AGPGDMEG
+1089 AGPRGMEG

-1108 QCLGPVEASVQ
+1108 QCLGPVESSVQ

-1133 GVCQVQH
+1133 GICKVHH
-1140 TQPYTCTCKAG
+1140 TQQYTCVCKSG
-1151 FTGEH
+1151 FTGKH

-1182 GFSCACAFGFHATF
+1182 GFSCACAFGFHGTF

-1202 DCQDHGCENGAT
+1202 DCEDHGCENGAT

-1226 SPDYTGLFCEEEEGG
+1226 PPNYTGLLCEEEEGV

-1256 SSPTGSRCV
+1256 STPNGPRCV

-1270 VGPDCSIDYNEC
+1270 VGPDCGIDYNEC

-1308 RYWEHWECWE
+1308 
-1318 CRSGQFCEVALVP
+1318 SGEFCEVALP
-1331 PSPCQLASCQNGAPC
+1331 APLPCQLAQCQNGALC
-1346 LEGTGTAEC
+1346 EEKLGTAVC
-1355 QCPPGFEGQ
+1355 QCLPGFEGQ
-1364 SCEKLV
+1364 NCEKLV

-1381 ELQDVKNWPQANI
+1381 QLQDVKNWPQTNI
-1394 SLQVSTAEENGILL
+1394 TLQVSTAEENGILL

-1426 VTYDPGNQPATT
+1426 VTYDPGNQPATA

-1449 FHTVELVTFN
+1449 FHTLELVTFN

-1466 DGGEPTTLDSQGRS
+1466 DGGEPTTLDSQGESRS
-1480 QLVTGEAPLY
+1480 ATGEARLY
-1490 VGGLPEQAMPASLGL
+1490 VGGMPEEVMPASLGL

-1520 NLYINQELQD
+1520 NLYINHELQD

-1535 MKPGVVPGCQAC
+1535 MKLGVVPGCKAC
-1547 RKLLCLHGLC
+1547 RKLYCLHGIC
-1557 RPDTAQGP
+1557 QPNGPQGP
-1565 QCHCQTGWTG
+1565 QCHCQQGWTG
-1575 QHCDQPI
+1575 QHCDQPVT
-1582 AGALTG
+1582 GGLTRVDG
-1588 PEVVATA
+1588 VCVV
-1595 TSVHPC
+1595 
-1601 DGNKCVSGMC
+1601 
-1611 TELDAHTYRCDCQ
+1611 LDAETYRCDCE
-1624 EGYHGALCN
+1624 EGYYGALCN
-1633 LQGAPEASCQ
+1633 LQKEPAGSCW
-1643 GLQCLHGQC
+1643 GLKCLHGQC
-1652 EETEGGQRCVCQEGF
+1652 QKTEDGERCICEQGY

-1672 ATESPC
+1672 DIESPC
-1678 RGEPVRDFHRLQRGT
+1678 RGEPVRDYHRLQRGT
-1693 VLCQTSKTFSWVECR
+1693 VLCQTSKPFSWVECQ
-1708 GRCQTGAGP
+1708 GRCQ
-1717 GAGPGAR
+1717 
-1724 PGAGPGAGP
+1724 
-1733 GARPGAT
+1733 AT
-1740 GAPCCAPLRVRRRR
+1740 AKLDITVASCCAPLRVRRRR
-1754 LPFECD
+1754 LTFECD

>member
-1 MTGSPSPPGGRLQY
+1 GSAGGDCWLLLVVVSVEGCPTHCSCLGNMVDCHGLGIHAVPKNIPRGTERL
-15 RDLNGNNLTVI
+15 DLNGNNLTVI
-26 TKTDFSGLKHLRV
+26 TKMDFSGLKHLRV
-39 LNVGNRLHGAIGGQ
+39 L
-53 RASNNASAQHR
+53 
-64 HMRHPEVLVRCRCQ
+64 
-78 SDLQQGLVCDPLTWK
+78 
-93 HRALWERLEE
+93 
-103 QRLPVLA
+103 
-110 HGLGLSVRDG
+110 
-120 HEVHLMENQISNV
+120 HLMENQIINV
-133 ERGAFDELR
+133 ERGAFDDLK

-149 NKNHLSQFPELLFQK
+149 NKNRLTQLPELLFQK
-164 NEALSRLRDCG
+164 NEALSRL
-175 VLPAG
+175 
-180 RGDGFTPDTRVCVN
+180 
-194 IPSSLLVS
+194 
-202 RQQISC
+202 
-208 SHPSF
+208 
-213 CLRPLFC
+213 
-220 SISLHRFEF
+220 
-229 RGDAFRSSG
+229 
-238 FSLDLPAMFCTSPH
+238 
-252 SFTPSLHPP
+252 
-261 LLLVTALSLWISLI
+261 
-275 TSCAAGSLDLSENGI
+275 DLSENAI
-290 QAVPRR
+290 QAIPRR

-302 DLKNLQLDKNHISCI
+302 DLKNLQLDKNHVSCI

-332 LNNNNISTI
+332 LNNNNITSI

-393 RGLNLAELRKSD
+393 RGLNLAELRKGD

-461 EQNGIKSVPPGAFI
+461 EQNGIKSVPPGAFT

-514 TELPGGVFDALASL
+514 TELPGGVFDGLASL

-534 ANKIHCIRAAVFKD
+534 ANKIHCIRATVFKD

-563 SLAKGTFS
+563 SLAKGTFN

-639 IPGTEDRRQ
+639 IPGTDDRRL

-702 TGAFKGLTQL
+702 TGAFKGLSQL
-712 KKINLSNNKISD
+712 KKINLSNNKISE

-730 DGASSA
+730 EGASSV

-773 HNGSFTGLP
+773 HNGSFTGLT
-782 NVRLLSLYDNQLRS
+782 NVRLLSLYDNQLSS

-811 NLLANPFTCDC
+811 NLLANPFNCDC

-861 FRCEDGSVLDDS
+861 FRCEDVLEDS
-873 SCVSGPQCP
+873 SCGPGPQCP

-894 SNKHLQGL
+894 SNKHLQAL

-920 TSVPKDLATFK
+920 TSVPKELATFK
-931 YLQLVDLSNNKIS
+931 YLQLDLQSKLWTLIC
-944 SLSDDS
+944 DIVF
-950 FSNMSQL
+950 FSPSR
-957 TTLILSYN
+957 ILSYN

-970 PPLSLSGL
+970 PPLPLKPH
-978 RSLRLLSLHGNDIS
+978 RSLIITLY
-992 ELQQGIFSD
+992 
-1001 VSSLSHLVTHVSQRS
+1001 HL
-1016 AVSVEGRRELADEG
+1016 
-1030 RRRRT
+1030 
-1035 DDGRQQCEQEEEARS
+1035 
-1050 WRMISMEAIGA
+1050 AIGA

-1068 RLLWLSDWVKSGYK
+1068 RLLWLSEWVKSGYK

-1089 AGPGDMEG
+1089 AGPRGMEG

-1133 GVCQVQH
+1133 GVCQVHHIQ
-1140 TQPYTCTCKAG
+1140 QYTCTCQTG
-1151 FTGEH
+1151 FTGKD

-1164 VSNPCTNGGT
+1164 FSNPCTNGGT
-1174 CLSDEQTR
+1174 CISDEQTR
-1182 GFSCACAFGFHATF
+1182 GFSCACAFGFHGTF
-1196 CEVNVD
+1196 CEVNAD

-1226 SPDYTGLFCEEEEGG
+1226 PPLYTGLFCEEEEGV
-1241 CSPGRNPC
+1241 CSPGRTPC
-1249 QHQSTCV
+1249 QHQSTCI
-1256 SSPTGSRCV
+1256 STPTGPRCV
-1265 CIPGW
+1265 CLPGW
-1270 VGPDCSIDYNEC
+1270 VGPDCGIDYDEC
-1282 VDHRCQNGAQC
+1282 VNHRCQNGAQC

-1308 RYWEHWECWE
+1308 
-1318 CRSGQFCEVALVP
+1318 SGEFCEAAVPP
-1331 PSPCQLASCQNGAPC
+1331 PSPCQLAQCQNDAPC
-1346 LEGTGTAEC
+1346 VEKTGAAVC
-1355 QCPPGFEGQ
+1355 QCLPGFEGQ

-1381 ELQDVKNWPQANI
+1381 QLQDVKNWPQANI
-1394 SLQVSTAEENGILL
+1394 TLQVSTAEENGILL

-1426 VTYDPGNQPATT
+1426 VTYDPGNQPATA
-1438 IYSTETVNDGH
+1438 IYSPETVNDGH

-1459 RMVNLSV
+1459 HMVNLSV

-1480 QLVTGEAPLY
+1480 QLVTGDAPLY
-1490 VGGLPEQAMPASLGL
+1490 VGGMPEEVMPASSGL
-1505 SSQTLNTSSFHGCIR
+1505 SSQTLNVSSFHGCIR
-1520 NLYINQELQD
+1520 NLYINHELQD

-1547 RKLLCLHGLC
+1547 RKLYCLHGVC
-1557 RPDTAQGP
+1557 QPNAAQGP
-1565 QCHCQTGWTG
+1565 QCHCHPGWTG
-1575 QHCDQPI
+1575 QHCDEPI
-1582 AGALTG
+1582 TGGLTG
-1588 PEVVATA
+1588 ADVGA
-1595 TSVHPC
+1595 
-1601 DGNKCVSGMC
+1601 CVM
-1611 TELDAHTYRCDCQ
+1611 LDSQMYRCDC
-1624 EGYHGALCN
+1624 EDGYHGVLCN
-1633 LQGAPEASCQ
+1633 LKGEPASLCQ
-1643 GLQCLHGQC
+1643 GLPCVHGQC
-1652 EETEGGQRCVCQEGF
+1652 EETVDGESCTCQQGF
-1667 TGESC
+1667 TGQSC
-1672 ATESPC
+1672 DIESPC
-1678 RGEPVRDFHRLQRGT
+1678 RGEPVRDYHRVQRGS
-1693 VLCQTSKTFSWVECR
+1693 VLCQTSKPFSWVECR
-1708 GRCQTGAGP
+1708 GRCQAGTDP
-1717 GAGPGAR
+1717 NVTAA
-1724 PGAGPGAGP
+1724 AAS
-1733 GARPGAT
+1733 
-1740 GAPCCAPLRVRRRR
+1740 CCAPLRVRRRR
-1754 LPFECD
+1754 LTFECD
-1760 DGTSFTQ
+1760 DGTSITQ
-1767 DVEKPVECGCKECV
+1767 DMEKPVECGCKECV

>member
-1 MTGSPSPPGGRLQY
+1 MEAVAAPGRALQTSLRMMLMWGVLVLAVGRGGVEGCPTHCSCLGNMVDCHGLGIHAVPKNIP
-15 RDLNGNNLTVI
+15 RGTERLDLNGNNLTVI
-26 TKTDFSGLKHLRV
+26 TKMDFSGLKHLRV
-39 LNVGNRLHGAIGGQ
+39 L
-53 RASNNASAQHR
+53 
-64 HMRHPEVLVRCRCQ
+64 
-78 SDLQQGLVCDPLTWK
+78 
-93 HRALWERLEE
+93 
-103 QRLPVLA
+103 
-110 HGLGLSVRDG
+110 
-120 HEVHLMENQISNV
+120 HLMENQIINV
-133 ERGAFDELR
+133 ERGAFDDLK

-149 NKNHLSQFPELLFQK
+149 NKNRLTQLPELLFQK
-164 NEALSRLRDCG
+164 NEALSRL
-175 VLPAG
+175 
-180 RGDGFTPDTRVCVN
+180 
-194 IPSSLLVS
+194 
-202 RQQISC
+202 
-208 SHPSF
+208 
-213 CLRPLFC
+213 
-220 SISLHRFEF
+220 
-229 RGDAFRSSG
+229 
-238 FSLDLPAMFCTSPH
+238 
-252 SFTPSLHPP
+252 
-261 LLLVTALSLWISLI
+261 
-275 TSCAAGSLDLSENGI
+275 DLSENAI
-290 QAVPRR
+290 QAIPRR

-302 DLKNLQLDKNHISCI
+302 DLKNLQLDKNHVSCI

-332 LNNNNISTI
+332 LNNNNITSI

-393 RGLNLAELRKSD
+393 RGLNLAELRKGD

-461 EQNGIKSVPPGAFI
+461 EQNGIKSVPPGAFT

-514 TELPGGVFDALASL
+514 TELPGGVFDGLASL

-534 ANKIHCIRAAVFKD
+534 ANKIHCIRATVFKD

-563 SLAKGTFS
+563 SLAKGTFN

-639 IPGTEDRRQ
+639 IPGTDDRRL

-702 TGAFKGLTQL
+702 TGAFKGLSQL
-712 KKINLSNNKISD
+712 KKINLSNNKISE

-730 DGASSA
+730 EGASSV

-773 HNGSFTGLP
+773 HNGSFTGLT
-782 NVRLLSLYDNQLRS
+782 NVRLLSLYDNQLSS

-811 NLLANPFTCDC
+811 NLLANPFNCDC

-861 FRCEDGSVLDDS
+861 FRCEDVLEDS
-873 SCVSGPQCP
+873 SCGPGPQCP

-894 SNKHLQGL
+894 SNKHLQAL

-920 TSVPKDLATFK
+920 TSVPKELATFK
-931 YLQLVDLSNNKIS
+931 YLQLDLQSKLWTLIC
-944 SLSDDS
+944 DIVF
-950 FSNMSQL
+950 FSPSR
-957 TTLILSYN
+957 ILSYN

-970 PPLSLSGL
+970 PPLALGGL
-978 RSLRLLSLHGNDIS
+978 RSLRLL
-992 ELQQGIFSD
+992 
-1001 VSSLSHLVTHVSQRS
+1001 
-1016 AVSVEGRRELADEG
+1016 
-1030 RRRRT
+1030 
-1035 DDGRQQCEQEEEARS
+1035 
-1050 WRMISMEAIGA
+1050 AIGA

-1068 RLLWLSDWVKSGYK
+1068 RLLWLSEWVKSGYK

-1089 AGPGDMEG
+1089 AGPRGMEG

-1108 QCLGPVEASVQ
+1108 QCPVEASVQ

-1133 GVCQVQH
+1133 GVCQVHHIQ
-1140 TQPYTCTCKAG
+1140 QYTCTCQTG
-1151 FTGEH
+1151 FTGKD

-1164 VSNPCTNGGT
+1164 FSNPCTNGGT
-1174 CLSDEQTR
+1174 CISDEQTR
-1182 GFSCACAFGFHATF
+1182 GFSCACAFGFHGTF
-1196 CEVNVD
+1196 CEVNAD

-1226 SPDYTGLFCEEEEGG
+1226 PPLYTGLFCEEEEGV
-1241 CSPGRNPC
+1241 CSPGRTPC
-1249 QHQSTCV
+1249 QHQSTCI
-1256 SSPTGSRCV
+1256 STPTGPRCV
-1265 CIPGW
+1265 CLPGW
-1270 VGPDCSIDYNEC
+1270 VGPDCGIDYDEC
-1282 VDHRCQNGAQC
+1282 VNHRCQNGAQC

-1308 RYWEHWECWE
+1308 
-1318 CRSGQFCEVALVP
+1318 SGEFCEAAVPP
-1331 PSPCQLASCQNGAPC
+1331 PSPCQLAQCQNDAPC
-1346 LEGTGTAEC
+1346 VEKTGAAVC
-1355 QCPPGFEGQ
+1355 QCLPGFEGQ

-1381 ELQDVKNWPQANI
+1381 QLQDVKNWPQANI
-1394 SLQVSTAEENGILL
+1394 TLQVSTAEENGILL

-1426 VTYDPGNQPATT
+1426 VTYDPGNQPATA
-1438 IYSTETVNDGH
+1438 IYSPETVNDGH

-1459 RMVNLSV
+1459 HMVNLSV

-1480 QLVTGEAPLY
+1480 QLVTGDAPLY
-1490 VGGLPEQAMPASLGL
+1490 VGGKSRERWWRTSMPEEVMPASSGL
-1505 SSQTLNTSSFHGCIR
+1505 SSQTLNVSSFHGCIR
-1520 NLYINQELQD
+1520 NLYINHELQD

-1547 RKLLCLHGLC
+1547 RKLYCLHGVC
-1557 RPDTAQGP
+1557 QPNAAQGP
-1565 QCHCQTGWTG
+1565 QCHCHPGWTG
-1575 QHCDQPI
+1575 QHCDEPI
-1582 AGALTG
+1582 TGGLTG
-1588 PEVVATA
+1588 ADVGA
-1595 TSVHPC
+1595 
-1601 DGNKCVSGMC
+1601 CVM
-1611 TELDAHTYRCDCQ
+1611 LDSQMYRCDC
-1624 EGYHGALCN
+1624 EDGYHGVLCN
-1633 LQGAPEASCQ
+1633 LKGEPASLCQ
-1643 GLQCLHGQC
+1643 GLPCVHGQC
-1652 EETEGGQRCVCQEGF
+1652 EETVDGESCTCQQGF
-1667 TGESC
+1667 TGQSC
-1672 ATESPC
+1672 DIESPC
-1678 RGEPVRDFHRLQRGT
+1678 RGEPVRDYHRVQRGS
-1693 VLCQTSKTFSWVECR
+1693 VLCQTSKPFSWVECR
-1708 GRCQTGAGP
+1708 GRCQAGTDP
-1717 GAGPGAR
+1717 NVTAA
-1724 PGAGPGAGP
+1724 AAS
-1733 GARPGAT
+1733 
-1740 GAPCCAPLRVRRRR
+1740 CCAPLRVRRRR
-1754 LPFECD
+1754 LTFECD
-1760 DGTSFTQ
+1760 DGTSITQ
-1767 DVEKPVECGCKECV
+1767 DMEKPVECGCKECV

>member
-1 MTGSPSPPGGRLQY
+1 CVCVCVCVCTALVLWVLMLLLGGRADACPASCSCL
-15 RDLNGNNLTVI
+15 GSTV
-26 TKTDFSGLKHLRV
+26 D
-39 LNVGNRLHGAIGGQ
+39 
-53 RASNNASAQHR
+53 
-64 HMRHPEVLVRCRCQ
+64 C
-78 SDLQQGLVCDPLTWK
+78 
-93 HRALWERLEE
+93 
-103 QRLPVLA
+103 
-110 HGLGLSVRDG
+110 HGLGIHTVPKNIPRGTERL
-120 HEVHLMENQISNV
+120 HLMENQITNI
-133 ERGAFDELR
+133 ERGAFDELK

-149 NKNHLSQFPELLFQK
+149 NKNRLSQLPELLFQK
-164 NEALSRLRDCG
+164 NEGLSR
-175 VLPAG
+175 
-180 RGDGFTPDTRVCVN
+180 
-194 IPSSLLVS
+194 
-202 RQQISC
+202 
-208 SHPSF
+208 
-213 CLRPLFC
+213 
-220 SISLHRFEF
+220 
-229 RGDAFRSSG
+229 
-238 FSLDLPAMFCTSPH
+238 
-252 SFTPSLHPP
+252 
-261 LLLVTALSLWISLI
+261 
-275 TSCAAGSLDLSENGI
+275 LDLSENGI

-332 LNNNNISTI
+332 LNNNNISSI

-356 LHSNSLRCDCHLA
+356 LHSNALRCDCHLA

-374 LRQRPALGLYTQC
+374 LRQRPSLGLYTQC
-387 SSPPTL
+387 SSPPAL

-405 FACSGHGGS
+405 FACSGHSGS

-461 EQNGIKSVPPGAFI
+461 EQNGIKSVPPGAFS

-514 TELPGGVFDALASL
+514 TELPAGVFDGLSSL

-534 ANKIHCIRAAVFKD
+534 ANKIHCIRATVFKD

-563 SLAKGTFS
+563 SLAKGTFG

-619 KRIAQIKSNK
+619 KRIAQIKSSK

-639 IPGTEDRRQ
+639 IPGTEDRRL

-682 LPSSTEE
+682 LPPSTEE

-702 TGAFKGLTQL
+702 TGAFKGLSQL
-712 KKINLSNNKISD
+712 KKINLSNNKICE

-730 DGASSA
+730 EGASSA

-773 HNGSFTGLP
+773 HNGSFTGLA
-782 NVRLLSLYDNQLRS
+782 NVRLLSLYDNQLS
-796 ILPGAFDTLPNLSTL
+796 TILPGAFDTLPNLSTL
-811 NLLANPFTCDC
+811 NLLANPFNCDC

-861 FRCEDGSVLDDS
+861 FRCEDGSVLEDS
-873 SCVSGPQCP
+873 SCAPGPQCP
-882 TQCTCMDTVVRC
+882 AQCTCMDTVVRC
-894 SNKHLQGL
+894 SNKHLQAL
-902 PRGLPRNVTEL
+902 PREVFCFFKGLDVIII
-913 YLDGNQF
+913 YS
-920 TSVPKDLATFK
+920 SV
-931 YLQLVDLSNNKIS
+931 VH
-944 SLSDDS
+944 
-950 FSNMSQL
+950 
-957 TTLILSYN
+957 TLL
-965 SLRCI
+965 
-970 PPLSLSGL
+970 
-978 RSLRLLSLHGNDIS
+978 
-992 ELQQGIFSD
+992 
-1001 VSSLSHLVTHVSQRS
+1001 
-1016 AVSVEGRRELADEG
+1016 
-1030 RRRRT
+1030 
-1035 DDGRQQCEQEEEARS
+1035 
-1050 WRMISMEAIGA
+1050 AIGA

-1089 AGPGDMEG
+1089 AGPRGMEG
-1097 KLLLTTPADKF
+1097 KLLLTTPADHF

-1133 GVCQVQH
+1133 GVCQVHH
-1140 TQPYTCTCKAG
+1140 TLQYTCTCRSG
-1151 FTGEH
+1151 FTGRN

-1182 GFSCACAFGFHATF
+1182 GFSCACSFGFHGTF

-1202 DCQDHGCENGAT
+1202 DCEDHGCENGAT
-1214 CVDGVGNYTCLC
+1214 CVDGAGNYTCLC
-1226 SPDYTGLFCEEEEGG
+1226 PPDYTGLLCEEEENV

-1249 QHQSTCV
+1249 QHQSTCI
-1256 SSPTGSRCV
+1256 STLTGPRCV

-1293 VDHLDGYSCVCPQGY
+1293 VDHLDGYSCVCPGGF
-1308 RYWEHWECWE
+1308 
-1318 CRSGQFCEVALVP
+1318 SGEFCEVSLSTP
-1331 PSPCQLASCQNGAPC
+1331 SPSPCQLAPCQNGAPC
-1346 LEGTGTAEC
+1346 QDQTGSAVC
-1355 QCPPGFEGQ
+1355 QCLPGFEGQ
-1364 SCEKLV
+1364 RCEKLV

-1381 ELQDVKNWPQANI
+1381 QLQDVKNWPQTNI
-1394 SLQVSTAEENGILL
+1394 TLQVSTAEDNGILL

-1426 VTYDPGNQPATT
+1426 VTYDPGNQPSTA
-1438 IYSTETVNDGH
+1438 IYSPETVNDGR
-1449 FHTVELVTFN
+1449 FHTVELVTFD

-1480 QLVTGEAPLY
+1480 LPATGEAPLY
-1490 VGGLPEQAMPASLGL
+1490 VGGMPEEVMPASLGL
-1505 SSQTLNTSSFHGCIR
+1505 SADGPNVSSFHGCIR
-1520 NLYINQELQD
+1520 NLYINHELQD

-1547 RKLLCLHGLC
+1547 RKLYCLHGIC
-1557 RPDTAQGP
+1557 QPNSAQGP
-1565 QCHCQTGWTG
+1565 QCHCQQGWMG
-1575 QHCDQPI
+1575 RHCDQPI
-1582 AGALTG
+1582 TG
-1588 PEVVATA
+1588 GLAPLSA
-1595 TSVHPC
+1595 SHR
-1601 DGNKCVSGMC
+1601 CVRGVC
-1611 TELDAHTYRCDCQ
+1611 VPLDAQTYRCDCDR
-1624 EGYHGALCN
+1624 GYHGALCH
-1633 LQGAPEASCQ
+1633 LKEEAAAAAASCRS
-1643 GLQCLHGQC
+1643 LQCVHGRC
-1652 EETEGGQRCVCQEGF
+1652 QRSED
-1667 TGESC
+1667 GESC
-1672 ATESPC
+1672 VCEPGYSGESCDIESPC
-1678 RGEPVRDFHRLQRGT
+1678 RGEAVRDYHRLQRGT
-1693 VLCQTSKTFSWVECR
+1693 VLCQTSKPFSWVDS
-1708 GRCQTGAGP
+1708 ASSS
-1717 GAGPGAR
+1717 AA
-1724 PGAGPGAGP
+1724 AAS
-1733 GARPGAT
+1733 
-1740 GAPCCAPLRVRRRR
+1740 CCAPLRVRRRR
-1754 LPFECD
+1754 LSFECD

>member
-1 MTGSPSPPGGRLQY
+1 MPACVEFRAGGGECCCCY
-15 RDLNGNNLTVI
+15 FVTVLLA
-26 TKTDFSGLKHLRV
+26 G
-39 LNVGNRLHGAIGGQ
+39 HGGAE
-53 RASNNASAQHR
+53 ACPTPCSCLSNT
-64 HMRHPEVLVRCRCQ
+64 VDC
-78 SDLQQGLVCDPLTWK
+78 
-93 HRALWERLEE
+93 
-103 QRLPVLA
+103 
-110 HGLGLSVRDG
+110 HGLGIHTVPK
-120 HEVHLMENQISNV
+120 NIP
-133 ERGAFDELR
+133 RGT
-142 ELERLRL
+142 ERLTHYKDIYKYKPINFLFKCFLSQEIIVFFLCLFFCPHSRL
-149 NKNHLSQFPELLFQK
+149 NKNRLSQLPELLFQK
-164 NEALSRLRDCG
+164 NEALSRL
-175 VLPAG
+175 
-180 RGDGFTPDTRVCVN
+180 
-194 IPSSLLVS
+194 
-202 RQQISC
+202 
-208 SHPSF
+208 
-213 CLRPLFC
+213 
-220 SISLHRFEF
+220 
-229 RGDAFRSSG
+229 
-238 FSLDLPAMFCTSPH
+238 
-252 SFTPSLHPP
+252 
-261 LLLVTALSLWISLI
+261 
-275 TSCAAGSLDLSENGI
+275 DLSENAI
-290 QAVPRR
+290 QAIPRR

-332 LNNNNISTI
+332 LNNNNISSI

-356 LHSNSLRCDCHLA
+356 LHSNSLRCDCHQA

-405 FACSGHGGS
+405 FACSGHSGS

-448 PAHLPEAMTEIRL
+448 PAHLPEGMTEIRL
-461 EQNGIKSVPPGAFI
+461 EQNGIKSVPPGAFT

-504 NSLVLYGNKI
+504 SSLVLYGNKI
-514 TELPGGVFDALASL
+514 TELPSGVFDGLASL

-534 ANKIHCIRAAVFKD
+534 ANKIHCIRANVFKD

-571 SLHSIQ
+571 SLRSIQ

-619 KRIAQIKSNK
+619 KRIAQIKSSK

-639 IPGTEDRRQ
+639 IPGTEDRRLN
-648 SYECNS
+648 YECNS

-702 TGAFKGLTQL
+702 TGAFKGLSQL
-712 KKINLSNNKISD
+712 KK
-724 IEDGAF
+724 
-730 DGASSA
+730 
-736 VELHLTANHL
+736 
-746 ESVRGSMFRGME
+746 M
-758 GLRMLMLRNNKISCI
+758 MLRNNKISCI
-773 HNGSFTGLP
+773 HNGSFTGLT
-782 NVRLLSLYDNQLRS
+782 NVRLLSLYDNQLS
-796 ILPGAFDTLPNLSTL
+796 TILPGAFDTLPNLSTL
-811 NLLANPFTCDC
+811 NLLANPFKCDC

-861 FRCEDGSVLDDS
+861 FRCEDGAVLEDS
-873 SCVSGPQCP
+873 SCGPGPQCP
-882 TQCTCMDTVVRC
+882 SQCTCMDTVVRC
-894 SNKHLQGL
+894 SNKHLQAL

-913 YLDGNQF
+913 
-920 TSVPKDLATFK
+920 
-931 YLQLVDLSNNKIS
+931 
-944 SLSDDS
+944 
-950 FSNMSQL
+950 
-957 TTLILSYN
+957 
-965 SLRCI
+965 
-970 PPLSLSGL
+970 
-978 RSLRLLSLHGNDIS
+978 SLHGNDIS
-992 ELQQGIFSD
+992 ELQEGIFSD
-1001 VSSLSHLVTHVSQRS
+1001 VVSLSHL
-1016 AVSVEGRRELADEG
+1016 
-1030 RRRRT
+1030 
-1035 DDGRQQCEQEEEARS
+1035 
-1050 WRMISMEAIGA
+1050 AIGA

-1068 RLLWLSDWVKSGYK
+1068 RLLWLSEWVKSGYK

-1089 AGPGDMEG
+1089 AGPRGMEG

-1108 QCLGPVEASVQ
+1108 QCLGPVESSVQ

-1133 GVCQVQH
+1133 GICKVHH
-1140 TQPYTCTCKAG
+1140 TQQYTCVCKSG
-1151 FTGEH
+1151 FTGKH

-1174 CLSDEQTR
+1174 CLSDD
-1182 GFSCACAFGFHATF
+1182 CACAFGFHGTF

-1202 DCQDHGCENGAT
+1202 DCEDHGCENGAT

-1226 SPDYTGLFCEEEEGG
+1226 PPNYTGLLCEEEEGV

-1256 SSPTGSRCV
+1256 STPNGPRCV

-1270 VGPDCSIDYNEC
+1270 VGPDCGIDYNEC

-1308 RYWEHWECWE
+1308 
-1318 CRSGQFCEVALVP
+1318 SGEFCEVALP
-1331 PSPCQLASCQNGAPC
+1331 APLRCQLAQCQNGALC
-1346 LEGTGTAEC
+1346 EEKLGTAVC
-1355 QCPPGFEGQ
+1355 QCLPGFEGQ
-1364 SCEKLV
+1364 NCEKLV

-1381 ELQDVKNWPQANI
+1381 QLQDVKNWPQTNI
-1394 SLQVSTAEENGILL
+1394 TLQVSTAEENGILL

-1426 VTYDPGNQPATT
+1426 VTYDPGNQPATA

-1449 FHTVELVTFN
+1449 FHTLELVTFN

-1466 DGGEPTTLDSQGRS
+1466 DGGEPTTLDSQGESRS
-1480 QLVTGEAPLY
+1480 ATGEARLY
-1490 VGGLPEQAMPASLGL
+1490 VGGMPEEVMPASLGL

-1520 NLYINQELQD
+1520 NLYINHELQD

-1535 MKPGVVPGCQAC
+1535 MKLGVVPGCKAC
-1547 RKLLCLHGLC
+1547 RKLYCLHGIC
-1557 RPDTAQGP
+1557 QPNGP
-1565 QCHCQTGWTG
+1565 QVCHCQQGWTG
-1575 QHCDQPI
+1575 QHCDQPVTGA
-1582 AGALTG
+1582 AGAN
-1588 PEVVATA
+1588 
-1595 TSVHPC
+1595 PC
-1601 DGNKCVSGMC
+1601 EGSKCVKGVC
-1611 TELDAHTYRCDCQ
+1611 VVLDAETYRCDCE
-1624 EGYHGALCN
+1624 EGYYGALCN
-1633 LQGAPEASCQ
+1633 LQKEPAGSCW
-1643 GLQCLHGQC
+1643 GLKCLHGQC
-1652 EETEGGQRCVCQEGF
+1652 QKTEDGERCICEQGY

-1672 ATESPC
+1672 DIESPC
-1678 RGEPVRDFHRLQRGT
+1678 RGEPVRDYHRLQRGT
-1693 VLCQTSKTFSWVECR
+1693 VLCQTSKPFSWVECQ
-1708 GRCQTGAGP
+1708 GRCQ
-1717 GAGPGAR
+1717 
-1724 PGAGPGAGP
+1724 
-1733 GARPGAT
+1733 AT
-1740 GAPCCAPLRVRRRR
+1740 AKLDITIASCCAPLRVRRR
-1754 LPFECD
+1754 LLTFECD

>member
-1 MTGSPSPPGGRLQY
+1 MLAVAAAPGQDSWSGLRIALTWGILVLLAGLGRTEACPTPCRCLGNTVDCHGLGI
-15 RDLNGNNLTVI
+15 RSVPKNIPRGTERLDLNGNNLTVV

-39 LNVGNRLHGAIGGQ
+39 
-53 RASNNASAQHR
+53 
-64 HMRHPEVLVRCRCQ
+64 
-78 SDLQQGLVCDPLTWK
+78 
-93 HRALWERLEE
+93 
-103 QRLPVLA
+103 
-110 HGLGLSVRDG
+110 
-120 HEVHLMENQISNV
+120 
-133 ERGAFDELR
+133 
-142 ELERLRL
+142 
-149 NKNHLSQFPELLFQK
+149 
-164 NEALSRLRDCG
+164 
-175 VLPAG
+175 
-180 RGDGFTPDTRVCVN
+180 
-194 IPSSLLVS
+194 
-202 RQQISC
+202 
-208 SHPSF
+208 
-213 CLRPLFC
+213 
-220 SISLHRFEF
+220 
-229 RGDAFRSSG
+229 
-238 FSLDLPAMFCTSPH
+238 
-252 SFTPSLHPP
+252 
-261 LLLVTALSLWISLI
+261 
-275 TSCAAGSLDLSENGI
+275 
-290 QAVPRR
+290 
-296 AFRGAT
+296 
-302 DLKNLQLDKNHISCI
+302 LQLDKNHISCI

-324 LRSLEVLT
+324 LIPFSLKYCICPSVFSLT

-387 SSPPTL
+387 SSPPAL
-393 RGLNLAELRKSD
+393 RGLNLAELRKND
-405 FACSGHGGS
+405 FACSGTAAH
-414 AFVQPCSLAS
+414 LAS

-461 EQNGIKSVPPGAFI
+461 EQNGIKSVPPGAFT
-475 SYKKLRRIDLS
+475 SYRNVS
-486 NNQISEI
+486 SHVSHFN
-493 APDAFHGLRAL
+493 
-504 NSLVLYGNKI
+504 LVLYGNKI
-514 TELPGGVFDALASL
+514 TELPSGVFDGLASL

-534 ANKIHCIRAAVFKD
+534 ANKIHCIRATVFKD

-629 FRCSAKEQYH
+629 FRYSGDSDYH
-639 IPGTEDRRQ
+639 KRL

-702 TGAFKGLTQL
+702 TRAFKGLSQL
-712 KKINLSNNKISD
+712 KKINLSNNKISE

-730 DGASSA
+730 EGASSV

-758 GLRMLMLRNNKISCI
+758 GLRMLMLRNNRISCI
-773 HNGSFTGLP
+773 HNGSFTGLT
-782 NVRLLSLYDNQLRS
+782 NVRLLSLYDNQLS
-796 ILPGAFDTLPNLSTL
+796 TILPGAFDTLPNLSTL
-811 NLLANPFTCDC
+811 NLLANPFNCDC

-828 AWLRSRRIVTGNPR
+828 VWLRSRRIVTGNPR
-842 CQGPA
+842 CQSPA

-861 FRCEDGSVLDDS
+861 FRCEDGTKHTLKYN
-873 SCVSGPQCP
+873 CAPGPQCP
-882 TQCTCMDTVVRC
+882 NQCTCMDTVVRC
-894 SNKHLQGL
+894 SNKHLQAL

-920 TSVPKDLATFK
+920 TSVPKELASYK
-931 YLQLVDLSNNKIS
+931 YLQLVEFLSPNLFLPLFPSPLLPS
-944 SLSDDS
+944 SSPVFSDPH
-950 FSNMSQL
+950 Q
-957 TTLILSYN
+957 ILS
-965 SLRCI
+965 LTLCLCLCR
-970 PPLSLSGL
+970 
-978 RSLRLLSLHGNDIS
+978 
-992 ELQQGIFSD
+992 
-1001 VSSLSHLVTHVSQRS
+1001 
-1016 AVSVEGRRELADEG
+1016 
-1030 RRRRT
+1030 
-1035 DDGRQQCEQEEEARS
+1035 
-1050 WRMISMEAIGA
+1050 AIGA

-1089 AGPGDMEG
+1089 AGPRGMEG

-1133 GVCQVQH
+1133 GVCQVHH
-1140 TQPYTCTCKAG
+1140 TQLYTCTCKAG
-1151 FTGEH
+1151 FTGKL

-1174 CLSDEQTR
+1174 CLSDEQTK
-1182 GFSCACAFGFHATF
+1182 GFSCACAFGFHGTF

-1226 SPDYTGLFCEEEEGG
+1226 PPNYTGLFCEEEEGV

-1256 SSPTGSRCV
+1256 SAPTGPRCV

-1270 VGPDCSIDYNEC
+1270 VGPDCSINYNEC
-1282 VDHRCQNGAQC
+1282 LDHRCQNGAQC

-1308 RYWEHWECWE
+1308 
-1318 CRSGQFCEVALVP
+1318 SGEFCEVALPP
-1331 PSPCQLASCQNGAPC
+1331 PSPCQLAQCQNGASC
-1346 LEGTGTAEC
+1346 EERTGGAAC
-1355 QCPPGFEGQ
+1355 QCLPGFEGQ
-1364 SCEKLV
+1364 RCEKLV

-1381 ELQDVKNWPQANI
+1381 QLQDIKNWPQANI
-1394 SLQVSTAEENGILL
+1394 TLQVSTAEDNGILL

-1426 VTYDPGNQPATT
+1426 VTYDPGNQPATA
-1438 IYSTETVNDGH
+1438 IYSPETVNDGR

-1480 QLVTGEAPLY
+1480 QPATREAPLY
-1490 VGGLPEQAMPASLGL
+1490 VGEVMPASLGL
-1505 SSQTLNTSSFHGCIR
+1505 SSQTFNMSSFHGCIR
-1520 NLYINQELQD
+1520 NLYINHELQD

-1547 RKLLCLHGLC
+1547 RKFYCLHGIC
-1557 RPDTAQGP
+1557 QPNAGP
-1565 QCHCQTGWTG
+1565 QCHCHPAVLVPSVSAVLSNVLMNSRCVKGV
-1575 QHCDQPI
+1575 C
-1582 AGALTG
+1582 
-1588 PEVVATA
+1588 VA
-1595 TSVHPC
+1595 
-1601 DGNKCVSGMC
+1601 
-1611 TELDAHTYRCDCQ
+1611 LDAQTYRCDC
-1624 EGYHGALCN
+1624 EKGYRGALCN
-1633 LQGAPEASCQ
+1633 LQGEPGSCQ
-1643 GLQCLHGQC
+1643 GLLCLHGHC
-1652 EETEGGQRCVCQEGF
+1652 LETEEGEHCVCEPGY
-1667 TGESC
+1667 TGQSCDIESL
-1672 ATESPC
+1672 C
-1678 RGEPVRDFHRLQRGT
+1678 RGEPVRDLHRLQRGT
-1693 VLCQTSKTFSWVECR
+1693 VLCQTSKPFSWVECQ
-1708 GRCQTGAGP
+1708 GRCQAGSEL
-1717 GAGPGAR
+1717 GVTAGS
-1724 PGAGPGAGP
+1724 
-1733 GARPGAT
+1733 
-1740 GAPCCAPLRVRRRR
+1740 CCAPLRVRRRR
-1754 LPFECD
+1754 LTFDCN
-1760 DGTSFTQ
+1760 DGSSFTQ

>member
-1 MTGSPSPPGGRLQY
+1 MPGGRAGAGGPGGCGAAIAPVWVLPAGL
-15 RDLNGNNLTVI
+15 RWTLAWGILALVVRGGGVEACPSPCSCVGTTVDCHGLGIRAVPKNIPRGTERLDLNGNNLTVI
-26 TKTDFSGLKHLRV
+26 AKADFTGLKHLRV
-39 LNVGNRLHGAIGGQ
+39 L
-53 RASNNASAQHR
+53 
-64 HMRHPEVLVRCRCQ
+64 
-78 SDLQQGLVCDPLTWK
+78 
-93 HRALWERLEE
+93 
-103 QRLPVLA
+103 
-110 HGLGLSVRDG
+110 
-120 HEVHLMENQISNV
+120 HLMENQISNI
-133 ERGAFDELR
+133 ERGAFDDLK

-149 NKNHLSQFPELLFQK
+149 NKNHLSQLPELLFQK
-164 NEALSRLRDCG
+164 TEALAR
-175 VLPAG
+175 
-180 RGDGFTPDTRVCVN
+180 
-194 IPSSLLVS
+194 
-202 RQQISC
+202 
-208 SHPSF
+208 
-213 CLRPLFC
+213 
-220 SISLHRFEF
+220 
-229 RGDAFRSSG
+229 
-238 FSLDLPAMFCTSPH
+238 
-252 SFTPSLHPP
+252 
-261 LLLVTALSLWISLI
+261 
-275 TSCAAGSLDLSENGI
+275 LDLSENAI
-290 QAVPRR
+290 QAIPRR

-302 DLKNLQLDKNHISCI
+302 DLKNLQLDKNQISCI

-324 LRSLEVLT
+324 LRTLEVLT

-393 RGLNLAELRKSD
+393 RGLNLAELHKSD

-461 EQNGIKSVPPGAFI
+461 EQNGIKSVPPGAFT

-493 APDAFHGLRAL
+493 APDAFQGLRAL

-514 TELPGGVFDALASL
+514 TELPRAVFDGLASL

-534 ANKIHCIRAAVFKD
+534 ANKIHCIRATVFKD

-571 SLHSIQ
+571 ALHSIQ
-577 TLHLAQNPFVCDCNV
+577 TLHLAQNPFVCDCNL
-592 KWLADFLRSNPIE
+592 KWLADYLRSNPIE

-619 KRIAQIKSNK
+619 KRIGQIKSKK

-639 IPGTEDRRQ
+639 IPGTEDRRLN
-648 SYECNS
+648 YECNS

-675 LTKFPEH
+675 LTKFPQH

-702 TGAFKGLTQL
+702 TGAFKGLSQL
-712 KKINLSNNKISD
+712 KKINLSNNKISE
-724 IEDGAF
+724 IEDGVF
-730 DGASSA
+730 EGAASV
-736 VELHLTANHL
+736 VELHLSANHL

-773 HNGSFTGLP
+773 HNASFTGLA
-782 NVRLLSLYDNQLRS
+782 NVRLLSLYDNQLRT

-811 NLLANPFTCDC
+811 NLLANPFNCDC

-828 AWLRSRRIVTGNPR
+828 VWLRSRRIVTGNPR

-861 FRCEDGSVLDDS
+861 FRCEDGPVLEDS
-873 SCVSGPQCP
+873 SCAAGPQCP
-882 TQCTCMDTVVRC
+882 SQCTCMDTVVRC
-894 SNKHLQGL
+894 SNKHLQAL
-902 PRGLPRNVTEL
+902 PKGLPRNVTEL

-920 TSVPKDLATFK
+920 SSVPKELVTFK
-931 YLQLVDLSNNKIS
+931 FLQLVDLSNNRIS
-944 SLSDDS
+944 SLADDS

-970 PPLSLSGL
+970 PPLALGGL

-992 ELQQGIFSD
+992 ELQEGIFSD
-1001 VSSLSHLVTHVSQRS
+1001 VASLSHL
-1016 AVSVEGRRELADEG
+1016 
-1030 RRRRT
+1030 
-1035 DDGRQQCEQEEEARS
+1035 
-1050 WRMISMEAIGA
+1050 AIGA

-1068 RLLWLSDWVKSGYK
+1068 RLRWLSDWVKSGYK

-1089 AGPGDMEG
+1089 AGPRGMEG
-1097 KLLLTTPADKF
+1097 KLLLTTPGEKF

-1119 AKCSPCVSSPCQNQ
+1119 AKCSPCLSSPCLNK
-1133 GVCQVQH
+1133 GLCQSHPTELYSCV
-1140 TQPYTCTCKAG
+1140 CKAG
-1151 FTGEH
+1151 FTGKY

-1164 VSNPCTNGGT
+1164 ASNPCTNGGT

-1182 GFSCACAFGFHATF
+1182 GFSCACAFGFHGSF

-1226 SPDYTGLFCEEEEGG
+1226 PPFHAGLLCEEEEGV
-1241 CSPGRNPC
+1241 CSAGRNPC
-1249 QHQSTCV
+1249 QHQATCLST
-1256 SSPTGSRCV
+1256 PTGPRCL

-1270 VGPDCSIDYNEC
+1270 VGADCSIDYNEC
-1282 VDHRCQNGAQC
+1282 VDHGCQNGAQC
-1293 VDHLDGYSCVCPQGY
+1293 VDHLDGYSCLCPQGY
-1308 RYWEHWECWE
+1308 
-1318 CRSGQFCEVALVP
+1318 SGELCEAALPPPP
-1331 PSPCQLASCQNGAPC
+1331 PSPCQLAQCQNGAPC
-1346 LEGTGTAEC
+1346 AEKAGSAVC
-1355 QCPPGFEGQ
+1355 QCLPGFEGQ
-1364 SCEKLV
+1364 LCEKLV

-1375 DRDSYV
+1375 NRDSYV
-1381 ELQDVKNWPQANI
+1381 QLTDVKNWPQANI
-1394 SLQVSTAEENGILL
+1394 TLQVSTAEDNGILL

-1426 VTYDPGNQPATT
+1426 VTYDPGNQPATA

-1449 FHTVELVTFN
+1449 FHTVELVTYD

-1466 DGGEPTTLDSQGRS
+1466 DGGEPTTLDSLGRG
-1480 QLVTGEAPLY
+1480 QPLTGEAPLY
-1490 VGGLPEQAMPASLGL
+1490 VGGMPEEVLPSSLGL
-1505 SSQTLNTSSFHGCIR
+1505 SSQPVNASSFHGCIR
-1520 NLYINQELQD
+1520 NLYINHELQD

-1535 MKPGVVPGCQAC
+1535 MKEGVLPGCQAC
-1547 RKLLCLHGLC
+1547 RKLYCLHGLC
-1557 RPDTAQGP
+1557 QPNAAQGP
-1565 QCHCQTGWTG
+1565 QCHCQPGWAG

-1582 AGALTG
+1582 TGSLTG
-1588 PEVVATA
+1588 RVGVDAVTVATEA
-1595 TSVHPC
+1595 DPC
-1601 DGNKCVSGMC
+1601 QGNKCVKGVC
-1611 TELDAHTYRCDCQ
+1611 VALDVQTYRCECEQ
-1624 EGYHGALCN
+1624 GFRGALCSQ
-1633 LQGAPEASCQ
+1633 QGEPAVAAGTCQ
-1643 GLQCLHGQC
+1643 GLQCQHGQC
-1652 EETEGGQRCVCQEGF
+1652 QETEEGAHCVCDPGF
-1667 TGESC
+1667 TGKNC
-1672 ATESPC
+1672 DIESPC
-1678 RGEPVRDFHRLQRGT
+1678 RGEAVRDFHRVQRGAA
-1693 VLCQTSKTFSWVECR
+1693 LCQTSKPFSWVECQ
-1708 GRCQTGAGP
+1708 GRCQVGTEPSSPA
-1717 GAGPGAR
+1717 AL
-1724 PGAGPGAGP
+1724 
-1733 GARPGAT
+1733 
-1740 GAPCCAPLRVRRRR
+1740 CCAPLRVRRRR
-1754 LPFECD
+1754 LTFDCD

-1767 DVEKPVECGCKECV
+1767 DVEKPVECGCKECM

>member
-1 MTGSPSPPGGRLQY
+1 MPAGRAGDGAGSGGCGTMGRGLRSGLWTILAWGVLVLLAGQGGAEACPSPCSCLGNTVDCHGLGIRSIPKSIPRGTERL
-15 RDLNGNNLTVI
+15 DLNGNNLTVI

-39 LNVGNRLHGAIGGQ
+39 L
-53 RASNNASAQHR
+53 
-64 HMRHPEVLVRCRCQ
+64 
-78 SDLQQGLVCDPLTWK
+78 
-93 HRALWERLEE
+93 
-103 QRLPVLA
+103 
-110 HGLGLSVRDG
+110 
-120 HEVHLMENQISNV
+120 HLMENQISNV
-133 ERGAFDELR
+133 ERGAFDDLK

-149 NKNHLSQFPELLFQK
+149 NKNRLSQLPELLFQK
-164 NEALSRLRDCG
+164 NEALSRL
-175 VLPAG
+175 
-180 RGDGFTPDTRVCVN
+180 
-194 IPSSLLVS
+194 
-202 RQQISC
+202 
-208 SHPSF
+208 
-213 CLRPLFC
+213 
-220 SISLHRFEF
+220 
-229 RGDAFRSSG
+229 
-238 FSLDLPAMFCTSPH
+238 
-252 SFTPSLHPP
+252 
-261 LLLVTALSLWISLI
+261 
-275 TSCAAGSLDLSENGI
+275 DLSENGI
-290 QAVPRR
+290 QAIPRR

-332 LNNNNISTI
+332 LNNNNITSI

-387 SSPPTL
+387 SSPPAL
-393 RGLNLAELRKSD
+393 RGLNLAELRKND
-405 FACSGHGGS
+405 FACSGHSGS

-461 EQNGIKSVPPGAFI
+461 EQNGIKSVPPGAFT

-514 TELPGGVFDALASL
+514 TELPSAVFDGLASL

-534 ANKIHCIRAAVFKD
+534 ANKIHCIRATVFKD

-563 SLAKGTFS
+563 SLAKGTFN

-639 IPGTEDRRQ
+639 IPGTEDRRL

-682 LPSSTEE
+682 LPPSTEE

-702 TGAFKGLTQL
+702 TRAFKGLSQL
-712 KKINLSNNKISD
+712 KKINLSNNKISE

-730 DGASSA
+730 EGASSV

-773 HNGSFTGLP
+773 HNGSFTGLT
-782 NVRLLSLYDNQLRS
+782 NVRLLSLYDNQLS
-796 ILPGAFDTLPNLSTL
+796 TILPGAFDTLPNLSTL
-811 NLLANPFTCDC
+811 NLLANPFNCDC

-828 AWLRSRRIVTGNPR
+828 VWLRSRRIVTGNPR

-861 FRCEDGSVLDDS
+861 FRCEDGMMI
-873 SCVSGPQCP
+873 SCVPGPQCP
-882 TQCTCMDTVVRC
+882 SQCTCMDTVVRC
-894 SNKHLQGL
+894 SNKHLQAL

-920 TSVPKDLATFK
+920 TSVPKELATFK
-931 YLQLVDLSNNKIS
+931 YLQLMRC
-944 SLSDDS
+944 LSDSLWSQS
-950 FSNMSQL
+950 F
-957 TTLILSYN
+957 
-965 SLRCI
+965 R
-970 PPLSLSGL
+970 
-978 RSLRLLSLHGNDIS
+978 SLHGNDIS

-1001 VSSLSHLVTHVSQRS
+1001 VASLSHL
-1016 AVSVEGRRELADEG
+1016 
-1030 RRRRT
+1030 
-1035 DDGRQQCEQEEEARS
+1035 
-1050 WRMISMEAIGA
+1050 AIGA

-1089 AGPGDMEG
+1089 AGPRGMEG

-1133 GVCQVQH
+1133 GICQLHH
-1140 TQPYTCTCKAG
+1140 TQQFTCTCKSG
-1151 FTGEH
+1151 FTGKH

-1182 GFSCACAFGFHATF
+1182 GFSCACAFGFHGTF

-1202 DCQDHGCENGAT
+1202 DCEAHGCENGAT

-1226 SPDYTGLFCEEEEGG
+1226 PPNYTADPLY
-1241 CSPGRNPC
+1241 
-1249 QHQSTCV
+1249 T
-1256 SSPTGSRCV
+1256 PTGPRCV

-1270 VGPDCSIDYNEC
+1270 VGPECRIDYDEC
-1282 VDHRCQNGAQC
+1282 ADHRCQNGAQC
-1293 VDHLDGYSCVCPQGY
+1293 VDHLDGYSCVCPQGF
-1308 RYWEHWECWE
+1308 
-1318 CRSGQFCEVALVP
+1318 SGELCEVALPP
-1331 PSPCQLASCQNGAPC
+1331 PSPCQLAQCQNGAPC
-1346 LEGTGTAEC
+1346 EERMDTAVC
-1355 QCPPGFEGQ
+1355 QCLPGFEGQ

-1381 ELQDVKNWPQANI
+1381 QLQDVKNWPQTNI
-1394 SLQVSTAEENGILL
+1394 TLQVSTAEENGILL

-1426 VTYDPGNQPATT
+1426 VTYDPGNQPATA
-1438 IYSTETVNDGH
+1438 IYSAETVNDGL

-1459 RMVNLSV
+1459 RMLNLSV
-1466 DGGEPTTLDSQGRS
+1466 DGGEPTTLDSHSRS
-1480 QLVTGEAPLY
+1480 QPATGEAPLY
-1490 VGGLPEQAMPASLGL
+1490 VGGMPEEVMPASLGL
-1505 SSQTLNTSSFHGCIR
+1505 SSQTLNMSSFHGCIR
-1520 NLYINQELQD
+1520 NLYINHELQD

-1547 RKLLCLHGLC
+1547 RKLYCLHGIC
-1557 RPDTAQGP
+1557 QPNAAEGP
-1565 QCHCQTGWTG
+1565 QCHCQTGWMG
-1575 QHCDQPI
+1575 QHCDQPT
-1582 AGALTG
+1582 TG
-1588 PEVVATA
+1588 GVCVA
-1595 TSVHPC
+1595 
-1601 DGNKCVSGMC
+1601 
-1611 TELDAHTYRCDCQ
+1611 LDAQTYRCDC
-1624 EGYHGALCN
+1624 EAGYRGSLCN
-1633 LQGAPEASCQ
+1633 LQEVPTGSCQ

-1652 EETEGGQRCVCQEGF
+1652 QETEDGQSCVCEQGY
-1667 TGESC
+1667 TGKSC
-1672 ATESPC
+1672 DIESPC
-1678 RGEPVRDFHRLQRGT
+1678 RGEPVRDYHRLQHGT
-1693 VLCQTSKTFSWVECR
+1693 VLCQTSKPFSWVECR
-1708 GRCQTGAGP
+1708 GRCRAGAEP
-1717 GAGPGAR
+1717 AVPSAS
-1724 PGAGPGAGP
+1724 
-1733 GARPGAT
+1733 
-1740 GAPCCAPLRVRRRR
+1740 CCAPLRVRRRR
-1754 LPFECD
+1754 LAFECD

>member
-1 MTGSPSPPGGRLQY
+1 MPVGRRGDGAGSGGCGMMAVAVVPGQPLYFEQWTVLVWGFLVVLAGQAGAEACPPPCSCLGNTVDCHGLGIHSIPKNIPRGTERL
-15 RDLNGNNLTVI
+15 DLNGNNLTVI

-39 LNVGNRLHGAIGGQ
+39 L
-53 RASNNASAQHR
+53 
-64 HMRHPEVLVRCRCQ
+64 
-78 SDLQQGLVCDPLTWK
+78 
-93 HRALWERLEE
+93 
-103 QRLPVLA
+103 
-110 HGLGLSVRDG
+110 
-120 HEVHLMENQISNV
+120 HLMENQISTV
-133 ERGAFDELR
+133 ERGAFDELK

-149 NKNHLSQFPELLFQK
+149 NRNRLSQLPELLFQK
-164 NEALSRLRDCG
+164 NEALSRL
-175 VLPAG
+175 
-180 RGDGFTPDTRVCVN
+180 
-194 IPSSLLVS
+194 
-202 RQQISC
+202 
-208 SHPSF
+208 
-213 CLRPLFC
+213 
-220 SISLHRFEF
+220 
-229 RGDAFRSSG
+229 
-238 FSLDLPAMFCTSPH
+238 
-252 SFTPSLHPP
+252 
-261 LLLVTALSLWISLI
+261 
-275 TSCAAGSLDLSENGI
+275 DLSENAI
-290 QAVPRR
+290 QAIPRR

-302 DLKNLQLDKNHISCI
+302 DLKNLQLDKNHIRCI

-332 LNNNNISTI
+332 LNNNNISSI

-405 FACSGHGGS
+405 FACSSHSGS

-461 EQNGIKSVPPGAFI
+461 EQNGIKSVPPGAFT

-514 TELPGGVFDALASL
+514 TELPSGVFDGLASL

-534 ANKIHCIRAAVFKD
+534 ANKIHCIRATVFKD

-639 IPGTEDRRQ
+639 IPGTEDRGL

-654 KPVCPAKCRCEANV
+654 RQVCPAKCRCEANV

-702 TGAFKGLTQL
+702 TGAFKGLSQL
-712 KKINLSNNKISD
+712 KKINLSNNKISE
-724 IEDGAF
+724 IEDSAF
-730 DGASSA
+730 EGASSV

-758 GLRMLMLRNNKISCI
+758 GLRMLMLRNNRISCI
-773 HNGSFTGLP
+773 HNGSFTGLT
-782 NVRLLSLYDNQLRS
+782 NVRLLSLYDNQLS
-796 ILPGAFDTLPNLSTL
+796 TILPGAFDTLPHLSTL
-811 NLLANPFTCDC
+811 NLLANPFNCDC

-842 CQGPA
+842 CKGPA

-861 FRCEDGSVLDDS
+861 FRCEDGSVLAVS
-873 SCVSGPQCP
+873 SCALEPQCP
-882 TQCTCMDTVVRC
+882 SQCTCMDTVVRC
-894 SNKHLQGL
+894 SNKHLQAL

-920 TSVPKDLATFK
+920 TSVPQELATFK

-970 PPLSLSGL
+970 PPLALGGL

-1001 VSSLSHLVTHVSQRS
+1001 VVSLSHL
-1016 AVSVEGRRELADEG
+1016 
-1030 RRRRT
+1030 
-1035 DDGRQQCEQEEEARS
+1035 
-1050 WRMISMEAIGA
+1050 AIGA

-1089 AGPGDMEG
+1089 AGPRGMDG

-1108 QCLGPVEASVQ
+1108 QCLGPVESSVQ
-1119 AKCSPCVSSPCQNQ
+1119 AKCSPCMSSPCQNQ
-1133 GVCQVQH
+1133 GICQVHH
-1140 TQPYTCTCKAG
+1140 TQQYICTCTSG
-1151 FTGEH
+1151 FTGKH
-1156 CETPVDAC
+1156 CEAPVDAC
-1164 VSNPCTNGGT
+1164 ASNPCTNGGT
-1174 CLSDEQTR
+1174 CLSDEQTG
-1182 GFSCACAFGFHATF
+1182 GFSCACTFGFHGTF
-1196 CEVNVD
+1196 CEVNMD
-1202 DCQDHGCENGAT
+1202 DCEDHGCDNGAT
-1214 CVDGVGNYTCLC
+1214 CVDGVGNYSCLC
-1226 SPDYTGLFCEEEEGG
+1226 PPFYTGLFCEEESV

-1249 QHQSTCV
+1249 QHQSTCI
-1256 SSPTGSRCV
+1256 STPTGSRCV

-1270 VGPDCSIDYNEC
+1270 VGPDCSINYNEC
-1282 VDHRCQNGAQC
+1282 VDHHCQNGAQC
-1293 VDHLDGYSCVCPQGY
+1293 VDYLDGYSCVCPQGF
-1308 RYWEHWECWE
+1308 
-1318 CRSGQFCEVALVP
+1318 SGEFCEVATLP
-1331 PSPCQLASCQNGAPC
+1331 PSPCQLAQCQNSATC
-1346 LEGTGTAEC
+1346 EEKTGTAIC
-1355 QCPPGFEGQ
+1355 HCPPGFEGQ

-1375 DRDSYV
+1375 DKDSYV
-1381 ELQDVKNWPQANI
+1381 QLQDIKNWPQTNI
-1394 SLQVSTAEENGILL
+1394 TLQVSTAEENGILL

-1426 VTYDPGNQPATT
+1426 VTYDPGNKPATT
-1438 IYSTETVNDGH
+1438 IYSAETVNDGQ

-1466 DGGEPTTLDSQGRS
+1466 DGGEPTSLDSQGHS
-1480 QLVTGEAPLY
+1480 QPAIGEAPLY
-1490 VGGLPEQAMPASLGL
+1490 VGGMPEEVIPASLGL
-1505 SSQTLNTSSFHGCIR
+1505 SSQTLNMSSFHGCIR
-1520 NLYINQELQD
+1520 NLYINHELQD

-1535 MKPGVVPGCQAC
+1535 MKTGVEPGCQPC
-1547 RKLLCLHGLC
+1547 RKLYCLHGIC
-1557 RPDTAQGP
+1557 QPNTAQGP
-1565 QCHCQTGWTG
+1565 QCHCQKGWTG
-1575 QHCDQPI
+1575 QRCEQQI
-1582 AGALTG
+1582 TEGLTG
-1588 PEVVATA
+1588 QDVITMETGV
-1595 TSVHPC
+1595 SPC
-1601 DGNKCVSGMC
+1601 DVSKCVKGVC
-1611 TELDAHTYRCDCQ
+1611 VVLDAQTYRCDC
-1624 EGYHGALCN
+1624 EKGYRGVLCN
-1633 LQGAPEASCQ
+1633 LREEPAGSCQ
-1643 GLQCLHGQC
+1643 GLQCLHGHCQK
-1652 EETEGGQRCVCQEGF
+1652 TEDGESCVCDQGY

-1672 ATESPC
+1672 DIESHC
-1678 RGEPVRDFHRLQRGT
+1678 RGEPVRDYHRLQHGT
-1693 VLCQTSKTFSWVECR
+1693 VLCQTSKPFSWVECQ
-1708 GRCQTGAGP
+1708 GHCQAAKELGVPA
-1717 GAGPGAR
+1717 AS
-1724 PGAGPGAGP
+1724 
-1733 GARPGAT
+1733 
-1740 GAPCCAPLRVRRRR
+1740 CCAPLRVRRRK
-1754 LPFECD
+1754 LTFECD

-1767 DVEKPVECGCKECV
+1767 DVEKPVECGCKECM